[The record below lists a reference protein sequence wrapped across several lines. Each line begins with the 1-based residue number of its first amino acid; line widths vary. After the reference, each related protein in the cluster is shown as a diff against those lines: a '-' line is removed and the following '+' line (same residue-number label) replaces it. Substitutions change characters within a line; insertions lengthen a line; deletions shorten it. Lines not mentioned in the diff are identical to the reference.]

1 MIRRMKGLVKI
12 GWILLLLLAGWQ
24 VGVAQDDTANDDFAD
39 PWDPWEEGEYDIP
52 APIVHDTVYCLHS
65 PAVPLTELVEIYQDD
80 PNLVYELVWRT
91 ELGGEG
97 STEVPDVSD
106 ITSNPGKSTF
116 YVSQRIV
123 ELGYEGP
130 QQAIN
135 IEVFK
140 IVEPYVKETNI
151 ETCKGEAVFLTAL
164 KNEDGEYVRADD
176 EFVWYT
182 EFEQGGSST
191 PPIPDVSASGV
202 TSYYVHQKYTLLSG
216 VVCLG
221 DVSIKID
228 VTVHD
233 VETPPVGVVQ
243 FVVADGVS
251 IAGSQAEQF
260 PSIVGSGKY
269 EEEAGDYIYYYA
281 EGTDAITEP
290 DVSAYSTTKTAPI
303 YDADLLNGGT
313 VVLYYWVYRMSSSTG
328 CSSEPS
334 LITVNISDVMPP
346 KVKDYYVCQGE
357 AVPDLVAEI
366 QPLGNAPVSQ
376 YSLIWYGTEPTS
388 AGTPDDGSCKYTSG
402 QTSATAGVTTYYVAQ
417 KDNSTGAVSAAMPI
431 KVTIL
436 ANPITLVTP
445 PATVCEKEVDLATTW
460 SVTNVTDALTTGY
473 LNGATELASS
483 KVTESGTYTITNKYV
498 NDYSN
503 IGAISVTPQTAPG
516 YCVGTPVNV
525 TVTIDTLS
533 TPLIFGSLTACPGI
547 QEELTTFA
555 ISNVENISYSWDG
568 ANIATGD
575 KIMGGTTNSTRG
587 QTFTYTV
594 TAIAG
599 TCSKTSSP
607 HTLIVSDGPVLGLMS
622 ATETDNSLSQFMF
635 TDDNGGAER
644 VVYACGNE
652 LTLDVNYDNTNS
664 AAGTEFTWYDGS
676 TLIGTGASI
685 QIPTTTTPAS
695 KIYEVKYFNE
705 CAASAKVTVHFVPLG
720 IDPTLAV
727 TQMTLYEGELFNL
740 EFDHNSSPILQPKI
754 KWFKDGMDIVYE
766 SDNQFVIPN
775 ITSED
780 NGKYGFEISFMGCKK
795 SVTLCDLTVLPVE
808 QTNSLWTDIVT
819 SRPDSY
825 VETTGSDGK
834 TIITIEDEKALAW
847 LASVASGYNGATQSS
862 FENTEV
868 VLDADVDM
876 SAHVWSGIP
885 EFYGLFNGQQHS
897 IIGLRIND
905 NSPNGFSLVDTL
917 RKEGEIKDLRL
928 ENVSIDVN
936 AELGVASFVSWNF
949 GVLKNCS
956 TDGFVQ
962 AYYPAGGLV
971 GHNSGEILSCKN
983 SATVAAVGSVGGI
996 ANYNYN
1002 LIADCVNEG
1011 TLSSGNGCGGICNLL
1026 GNGEIRNSINK
1037 GSVSGKSTS
1046 GGVVALCTGSETAIL
1061 NSCNVANVTV
1071 PSGISSFALSGF
1083 EGDGVDCSILNCYSS
1098 ISQPLY
1104 SADDNYDG
1112 NVKAQYIY
1120 FPSSNATDKESKE
1133 DNIAS
1138 FSPADDS
1145 DGNDWT
1151 LSYEVFGTTDLVEA
1165 LNAWVAEQDDDIYS
1179 SWTVDEDMENRGYP
1193 ILTFSPLEDLPEEE
1207 PSNSLWT
1214 DIVTSRPDSY
1224 EETTGSDGK
1233 TIITIKDEKA
1243 LAWLASV
1250 ASGYNGATQS
1260 SFENTEVV
1268 LDADVDMSA
1277 YVWSCIPNFNGY
1289 FNGSKKSI
1297 NGLHIANNTPNGY
1310 AMIATLGET
1319 GEIRNLNLKKT
1330 ELKLTDVKGY
1340 IASLV
1345 KENKGFIQGCSN
1357 DGNLSVI
1364 SDNRGVYLGGL
1375 VSLNY
1380 GSIINCSNKGIV
1392 SFDCSTCINNIDYQ
1406 STAGVAAYP
1415 RKGSIISDCINFA
1428 TISGCSCTGGIAGL
1442 GSGVIRNSGNRG
1454 DIYGGGSY
1462 VGGVSGVFA
1471 GDGAMGNC
1479 YNTGNVKG
1487 SAAVGSLI
1495 GYQGSST
1502 VVNCYSASKRP
1513 ICGAKEGTTSL
1524 SYIYWNSDS
1533 LTANESKTNFL
1544 LSFKE
1549 AEYSQG
1555 YDWTL
1560 SSEVLGTTDLLT
1572 ALNNWV
1578 IQQDTSIYSGWKAAN
1593 VQINKGYPFL
1603 EFGYDPF
1610 NQYDTLTVDTLLNL
1624 CTKTQYGGKQYTI
1637 NDEGTVQPVVIGNKY
1652 YTNPTLHIKA
1662 PDFSNVKVH
1671 RPSLICASD
1680 TIKLYAEGAE
1690 SYCWR
1695 YGVDT
1700 LSVSDGVELVL
1711 NEDRRI
1717 QLVTEID
1724 GCYRT
1729 YNTDVKLNQ
1738 DSVLIEMG
1746 GWGDVIAIKN
1756 PNSLFSSYQWYR
1768 DGELLEDEM
1777 GQFYYEPEGLSPGLY
1792 SVDIF
1797 DTLGNLVP
1805 ICPLLIERESVKSSI
1820 QNLSIYPNPSLAM
1833 QPTYVDVGDNFL
1845 DGTVL
1850 VVSDEA
1856 GMEILRKNVYS
1867 RFSEIKL
1874 SSGYYVVSV
1883 YLSDK
1888 KILSDKILVK

>member
-1 MIRRMKGLVKI
+1 MIRLMKGLIKI

-52 APIVHDTVYCLHS
+52 APIVHSASICQGDAMNLDFVRIN
-65 PAVPLTELVEIYQDD
+65 PREGETEES
-80 PNLVYELVWRT
+80 YELIWFDS
-91 ELGGEG
+91 E
-97 STEVPDVSD
+97 VSD
-106 ITSNPGKSTF
+106 
-116 YVSQRIV
+116 V
-123 ELGYEGP
+123 E
-130 QQAIN
+130 QNISIIN
-135 IEVFK
+135 
-140 IVEPYVKETNI
+140 T
-151 ETCKGEAVFLTAL
+151 
-164 KNEDGEYVRADD
+164 D
-176 EFVWYT
+176 
-182 EFEQGGSST
+182 
-191 PPIPDVSASGV
+191 
-202 TSYYVHQKYTLLSG
+202 
-216 VVCLG
+216 
-221 DVSIKID
+221 
-228 VTVHD
+228 
-233 VETPPVGVVQ
+233 
-243 FVVADGVS
+243 
-251 IAGSQAEQF
+251 IAG
-260 PSIVGSGKY
+260 
-269 EEEAGDYIYYYA
+269 IYA
-281 EGTDAITEP
+281 F
-290 DVSAYSTTKTAPI
+290 
-303 YDADLLNGGT
+303 
-313 VVLYYWVYRMSSSTG
+313 
-328 CSSEPS
+328 
-334 LITVNISDVMPP
+334 
-346 KVKDYYVCQGE
+346 
-357 AVPDLVAEI
+357 
-366 QPLGNAPVSQ
+366 
-376 YSLIWYGTEPTS
+376 
-388 AGTPDDGSCKYTSG
+388 
-402 QTSATAGVTTYYVAQ
+402 YVAQ
-417 KDNSTGAVSAAMPI
+417 KHKESG
-431 KVTIL
+431 IL
-436 ANPITLVTP
+436 SDRVKFELNVIEKPRIEVLSPVR
-445 PATVCEKEVDLATTW
+445 VCEQEVDLA
-460 SVTNVTDALTTGY
+460 SVGKIENSVDIFEMQYLDGKGNTISNVVDA
-473 LNGATELASS
+473 
-483 KVTESGTYTITNKYV
+483 SGTYWIRCI
-498 NDYSN
+498 DYNACYSDDVEVEVIIDSLNSPEIHGPMSVCPYEGFELIAYAESN
-503 IGAISVTPQTAPG
+503 VSEIDYHWDGSFSGLGNLLYIGASGISGEIYEVRVQ
-516 YCVGTPVNV
+516 
-525 TVTIDTLS
+525 
-533 TPLIFGSLTACPGI
+533 
-547 QEELTTFA
+547 
-555 ISNVENISYSWDG
+555 
-568 ANIATGD
+568 
-575 KIMGGTTNSTRG
+575 
-587 QTFTYTV
+587 
-594 TAIAG
+594 AIAG
-599 TCSKTSSP
+599 TCSKYSQDPMTVFVEGG
-607 HTLIVSDGPVLGLMS
+607 IVDGSMTIETQNETIVL
-622 ATETDNSLSQFMF
+622 DN
-635 TDDNGGAER
+635 DNEER
-644 VVYACGNE
+644 VVQVSDDQVTLSVNYEKDNVEYEWYDYNTNAIIGNGE
-652 LTLDVNYDNTNS
+652 TLTINSEGLSERSLFVKYVNRCPIELDV
-664 AAGTEFTWYDGS
+664 
-676 TLIGTGASI
+676 
-685 QIPTTTTPAS
+685 
-695 KIYEVKYFNE
+695 KIYFNV
-705 CAASAKVTVHFVPLG
+705 SK
-720 IDPTLAV
+720 
-727 TQMTLYEGELFNL
+727 
-740 EFDHNSSPILQPKI
+740 
-754 KWFKDGMDIVYE
+754 
-766 SDNQFVIPN
+766 
-775 ITSED
+775 SEK
-780 NGKYGFEISFMGCKK
+780 N
-795 SVTLCDLTVLPVE
+795 
-808 QTNSLWTDIVT
+808 WTDIVT
-819 SRPDSY
+819 SHPDSY

-834 TIITIEDEKALAW
+834 TTITLKDEKALAW
-847 LASVASGYNGATQSS
+847 LASVAAGYNGATQSS

-868 VLDADVDM
+868 ILDTDVDM
-876 SAHVWSGIP
+876 SAHVWSGIK
-885 EFYGLFNGQQHS
+885 EFYGSLHGQGNS

-905 NSPNGFSLVDTL
+905 DSPNGFSLIDTL

-936 AELGVASFVSWNF
+936 AEVGVASFVSWNF

-956 TDGFVQ
+956 SDGFVQ

-1083 EGDGVDCSILNCYSS
+1083 EGNGVDCSILNCYSS

-1120 FPSSNATDKESKE
+1120 FPSSNTTDKESNE
-1133 DNIAS
+1133 DYIAS
-1138 FSPADDS
+1138 FSPAEDS

-1268 LDADVDMSA
+1268 LSASVNMSA

-1289 FNGSKKSI
+1289 FNGNKKSVT
-1297 NGLHIANNTPNGY
+1297 GLRIANNTPNGF
-1310 AMIATLGET
+1310 AMISTLGEK
-1319 GEIRNLNLKKT
+1319 GEIRNLNLKET
-1330 ELKLTDVKGY
+1330 ELKLTEVKGY

-1357 DGNLSVI
+1357 EGNLSVI
-1364 SDNRGVYLGGL
+1364 SDNRGVHLGGL

-1380 GSIINCSNKGIV
+1380 GSIINCSNRGIV

-1415 RKGSIISDCINFA
+1415 RQGSIISDCINFA

-1471 GDGAMGNC
+1471 GDGAMENC

-1513 ICGAKEGTTSL
+1513 IRGAKEGTTSL

-1533 LTANESKTNFL
+1533 LTANESKANFL

-1593 VQINKGYPFL
+1593 VQINKGYPIL

-1652 YTNPTLHIKA
+1652 YTNPTLHIKD
-1662 PDFSNVKVH
+1662 PDFSKVKVH

-1777 GQFYYEPEGLSPGLY
+1777 GQFYYEPQGLTPGLY
-1792 SVDIF
+1792 SVDII
-1797 DTLGNLVP
+1797 DTSGNLVP
-1805 ICPLLIERESVKSSI
+1805 ICPLLIVREEAKSSSQSISLYPNPVRAMQPFYVEVMAPDLDKAVMTVSDESGVEILRRESVAKL
-1820 QNLSIYPNPSLAM
+1820 N
-1833 QPTYVDVGDNFL
+1833 
-1845 DGTVL
+1845 
-1850 VVSDEA
+1850 E
-1856 GMEILRKNVYS
+1856 LR
-1867 RFSEIKL
+1867 L
-1874 SSGYYVVSV
+1874 PSGYYVVTV

-1888 KILSDKILVK
+1888 KIVSDKILIE

>member
-1 MIRRMKGLVKI
+1 MIRLMKGLIKI

-39 PWDPWEEGEYDIP
+39 PWDPWGEGEYDIP
-52 APIVHDTVYCLHS
+52 APIVHSASICQGDAMNLDFVRIN
-65 PAVPLTELVEIYQDD
+65 PREGETEES
-80 PNLVYELVWRT
+80 YELIWFDS
-91 ELGGEG
+91 E
-97 STEVPDVSD
+97 VSD
-106 ITSNPGKSTF
+106 
-116 YVSQRIV
+116 V
-123 ELGYEGP
+123 E
-130 QQAIN
+130 QNISIIN
-135 IEVFK
+135 
-140 IVEPYVKETNI
+140 T
-151 ETCKGEAVFLTAL
+151 
-164 KNEDGEYVRADD
+164 D
-176 EFVWYT
+176 
-182 EFEQGGSST
+182 
-191 PPIPDVSASGV
+191 
-202 TSYYVHQKYTLLSG
+202 
-216 VVCLG
+216 
-221 DVSIKID
+221 
-228 VTVHD
+228 
-233 VETPPVGVVQ
+233 
-243 FVVADGVS
+243 
-251 IAGSQAEQF
+251 IAG
-260 PSIVGSGKY
+260 
-269 EEEAGDYIYYYA
+269 IYA
-281 EGTDAITEP
+281 F
-290 DVSAYSTTKTAPI
+290 
-303 YDADLLNGGT
+303 
-313 VVLYYWVYRMSSSTG
+313 
-328 CSSEPS
+328 
-334 LITVNISDVMPP
+334 
-346 KVKDYYVCQGE
+346 
-357 AVPDLVAEI
+357 
-366 QPLGNAPVSQ
+366 
-376 YSLIWYGTEPTS
+376 
-388 AGTPDDGSCKYTSG
+388 
-402 QTSATAGVTTYYVAQ
+402 YVAQ
-417 KDNSTGAVSAAMPI
+417 KHKESG
-431 KVTIL
+431 IL
-436 ANPITLVTP
+436 SDRVKFELNVIEKPRIEVLSPVR
-445 PATVCEKEVDLATTW
+445 VCEQEVDLASIW
-460 SVTNVTDALTTGY
+460 RSENSVDIFEMQYLDGKGNTISNVVDA
-473 LNGATELASS
+473 
-483 KVTESGTYTITNKYV
+483 SGTYWIRCI
-498 NDYSN
+498 DYNACYSDDVEVEVIIDSLN
-503 IGAISVTPQTAPG
+503 SPEIHGPMSVCPYEG
-516 YCVGTPVNV
+516 FE
-525 TVTIDTLS
+525 
-533 TPLIFGSLTACPGI
+533 LIAYA
-547 QEELTTFA
+547 E
-555 ISNVENISYSWDG
+555 SNVSEIDYSWDG
-568 ANIATGD
+568 SFSGFGNPLYIGASGISGE
-575 KIMGGTTNSTRG
+575 IYEVRV
-587 QTFTYTV
+587 Q
-594 TAIAG
+594 AIAG
-599 TCSKTSSP
+599 TCSKYSQDP
-607 HTLIVSDGPVLGLMS
+607 MKVFVEGGIVDGSMTIETQNETIVL
-622 ATETDNSLSQFMF
+622 DN
-635 TDDNGGAER
+635 DNEER
-644 VVYACGNE
+644 VVQVSDDQVTLSVNYEKDNVEYEWYDYNTNAIIGNGE
-652 LTLDVNYDNTNS
+652 TLTINSEGLSERSLFVKYVNRCPIELDV
-664 AAGTEFTWYDGS
+664 
-676 TLIGTGASI
+676 
-685 QIPTTTTPAS
+685 
-695 KIYEVKYFNE
+695 KIYFNV
-705 CAASAKVTVHFVPLG
+705 SK
-720 IDPTLAV
+720 
-727 TQMTLYEGELFNL
+727 
-740 EFDHNSSPILQPKI
+740 
-754 KWFKDGMDIVYE
+754 
-766 SDNQFVIPN
+766 
-775 ITSED
+775 SE
-780 NGKYGFEISFMGCKK
+780 K
-795 SVTLCDLTVLPVE
+795 
-808 QTNSLWTDIVT
+808 LWTDIVT

-825 VETTGSDGK
+825 VETTSSDGK
-834 TIITIEDEKALAW
+834 TTITLKDEKALAW
-847 LASVASGYNGATQSS
+847 LASVAAGYNGATQSS

-868 VLDADVDM
+868 ILDTDVDM
-876 SAHVWSGIP
+876 SAHVWSGIK
-885 EFYGLFNGQQHS
+885 EFYGSLHGQGNS

-905 NSPNGFSLVDTL
+905 DTPNGFSLIDTL
-917 RKEGEIKDLRL
+917 RKEGEINDLRL

-956 TDGFVQ
+956 SDGFVQ

-1026 GNGEIRNSINK
+1026 EKGEIRNSINK

-1083 EGDGVDCSILNCYSS
+1083 EGNGVDCSILNCYSS

-1104 SADDNYDG
+1104 STDDNYDG

-1120 FPSSNATDKESKE
+1120 FPSSNTTDKESNE
-1133 DNIAS
+1133 DYIAS
-1138 FSPADDS
+1138 FSPAEGS

-1179 SWTVDEDMENRGYP
+1179 SWAVDEDMENGGYP
-1193 ILTFSPLEDLPEEE
+1193 ILTFKPWEELPEVE
-1207 PSNSLWT
+1207 SKDSLWT
-1214 DIVTSRPDSY
+1214 DVVTSRPDSY
-1224 EETTGSDGK
+1224 VETTDADGK
-1233 TIITIKDEKA
+1233 TIITLKDEEA

-1250 ASGYNGATQS
+1250 AAGYNGATQS

-1268 LDADVDMSA
+1268 LSASVNMSA

-1289 FNGSKKSI
+1289 FNGNKKSVT
-1297 NGLHIANNTPNGY
+1297 GLRIANNTPNGF
-1310 AMIATLGET
+1310 AMISTLGEK
-1319 GEIRNLNLKKT
+1319 GEIRNLNLKET
-1330 ELKLTDVKGY
+1330 ELKLTEVKGY

-1357 DGNLSVI
+1357 EGNLSVI
-1364 SDNRGVYLGGL
+1364 SDNRGVHLGGL

-1380 GSIINCSNKGIV
+1380 GSIINCSNRGIV

-1471 GDGAMGNC
+1471 GDGAMENC

-1502 VVNCYSASKRP
+1502 VANCYSASKRP
-1513 ICGAKEGTTSL
+1513 IRGAKEGTTSL

-1593 VQINKGYPFL
+1593 VQINKGYPIL

-1652 YTNPTLHIKA
+1652 YTNPTLHIKD
-1662 PDFSNVKVH
+1662 PDFSKVKVH

-1777 GQFYYEPEGLSPGLY
+1777 GQFYYEPQGLTPGLY
-1792 SVDIF
+1792 SVDII
-1797 DTLGNLVP
+1797 DTSGNLVP
-1805 ICPLLIERESVKSSI
+1805 ICPLLIVREEAKSSS
-1820 QNLSIYPNPSLAM
+1820 QSISLYPNPVRAM
-1833 QPTYVDVGDNFL
+1833 QPFYVEVMAL
-1845 DGTVL
+1845 DLDRAVMT
-1850 VVSDEA
+1850 VSDES
-1856 GMEILRKNVYS
+1856 GVEILRREPVA
-1867 RFSEIKL
+1867 KL
-1874 SSGYYVVSV
+1874 NELRLPSGYYVVTV

-1888 KILSDKILVK
+1888 KIVSDKILIE

>member
-1 MIRRMKGLVKI
+1 MIRLMKGLIKI
-12 GWILLLLLAGWQ
+12 GWILLLLFAGWQ

-39 PWDPWEEGEYDIP
+39 PWDPWGEGEYDIP
-52 APIVHDTVYCLHS
+52 APIVH
-65 PAVPLTELVEIYQDD
+65 
-80 PNLVYELVWRT
+80 
-91 ELGGEG
+91 
-97 STEVPDVSD
+97 
-106 ITSNPGKSTF
+106 
-116 YVSQRIV
+116 
-123 ELGYEGP
+123 
-130 QQAIN
+130 
-135 IEVFK
+135 
-140 IVEPYVKETNI
+140 
-151 ETCKGEAVFLTAL
+151 
-164 KNEDGEYVRADD
+164 
-176 EFVWYT
+176 
-182 EFEQGGSST
+182 
-191 PPIPDVSASGV
+191 SAS
-202 TSYYVHQKYTLLSG
+202 
-216 VVCLG
+216 
-221 DVSIKID
+221 
-228 VTVHD
+228 
-233 VETPPVGVVQ
+233 
-243 FVVADGVS
+243 
-251 IAGSQAEQF
+251 
-260 PSIVGSGKY
+260 
-269 EEEAGDYIYYYA
+269 
-281 EGTDAITEP
+281 
-290 DVSAYSTTKTAPI
+290 
-303 YDADLLNGGT
+303 
-313 VVLYYWVYRMSSSTG
+313 
-328 CSSEPS
+328 
-334 LITVNISDVMPP
+334 
-346 KVKDYYVCQGE
+346 VCQG
-357 AVPDLVAEI
+357 AEMNLDFVRI
-366 QPLGNAPVSQ
+366 NPREGETEES
-376 YSLIWYGTEPTS
+376 YELIWFDSEVSDVEQNISIINTDI
-388 AGTPDDGSCKYTSG
+388 AGIY
-402 QTSATAGVTTYYVAQ
+402 AFYVAQ
-417 KDNSTGAVSAAMPI
+417 KHKESG
-431 KVTIL
+431 IL
-436 ANPITLVTP
+436 SDRVKFELNVIEKPRIEVLSPVR
-445 PATVCEKEVDLATTW
+445 VCEQEVDLASIW
-460 SVTNVTDALTTGY
+460 RSENSVDIFEMQYLDGKGNTISNVVDA
-473 LNGATELASS
+473 
-483 KVTESGTYTITNKYV
+483 SGTYWIRCI
-498 NDYSN
+498 DYNACYSDDVEVEVIIDSLN
-503 IGAISVTPQTAPG
+503 SPEIHGPMSVCPYEG
-516 YCVGTPVNV
+516 FE
-525 TVTIDTLS
+525 
-533 TPLIFGSLTACPGI
+533 LIAYA
-547 QEELTTFA
+547 E
-555 ISNVENISYSWDG
+555 SNVSEIDYSWDG
-568 ANIATGD
+568 SFSGFGNPLYIGASGISGE
-575 KIMGGTTNSTRG
+575 IYEVRV
-587 QTFTYTV
+587 Q
-594 TAIAG
+594 AIAG
-599 TCSKTSSP
+599 TCSKYSQDP
-607 HTLIVSDGPVLGLMS
+607 MKVFVEGGIVDGSMTIETQNETIVL
-622 ATETDNSLSQFMF
+622 DN
-635 TDDNGGAER
+635 DNEER
-644 VVYACGNE
+644 VVQVSDDQVTLSVNYEKDNVEYEWYDYNTNAIIGNGE
-652 LTLDVNYDNTNS
+652 TLTINSEGLSERSLFVKYVNRCPIELDV
-664 AAGTEFTWYDGS
+664 
-676 TLIGTGASI
+676 
-685 QIPTTTTPAS
+685 
-695 KIYEVKYFNE
+695 KIYFNV
-705 CAASAKVTVHFVPLG
+705 SK
-720 IDPTLAV
+720 
-727 TQMTLYEGELFNL
+727 
-740 EFDHNSSPILQPKI
+740 
-754 KWFKDGMDIVYE
+754 
-766 SDNQFVIPN
+766 
-775 ITSED
+775 SE
-780 NGKYGFEISFMGCKK
+780 K
-795 SVTLCDLTVLPVE
+795 
-808 QTNSLWTDIVT
+808 LWTDIVT

-834 TIITIEDEKALAW
+834 TTITLKDEKALAW
-847 LASVASGYNGATQSS
+847 LASVAAGYNGATQSS

-868 VLDADVDM
+868 VLDANVDM
-876 SAHVWSGIP
+876 SAHVWSGIK
-885 EFYGLFNGQQHS
+885 EFYGSLHGQGNS

-905 NSPNGFSLVDTL
+905 DTPNGFSLIDTL

-928 ENVSIDVN
+928 EDVSIDVN
-936 AELGVASFVSWNF
+936 AEVGVASFVSWNF

-956 TDGFVQ
+956 SDGFVQ

-1083 EGDGVDCSILNCYSS
+1083 EGNGVDCSILNCYSS

-1104 SADDNYDG
+1104 STDDNYDG

-1120 FPSSNATDKESKE
+1120 FPSSNTTDKESNE
-1133 DNIAS
+1133 DYIAS
-1138 FSPADDS
+1138 FSSAEGS

-1250 ASGYNGATQS
+1250 AGGYNGATQS

-1268 LDADVDMSA
+1268 LSASVNMSA

-1289 FNGSKKSI
+1289 FNGNKKSVT
-1297 NGLHIANNTPNGY
+1297 GLRIANNTPNGF
-1310 AMIATLGET
+1310 AMISTLGEK
-1319 GEIRNLNLKKT
+1319 GEIRNLNLKET
-1330 ELKLTDVKGY
+1330 ELKLTEVKGY

-1357 DGNLSVI
+1357 EGNLSVI
-1364 SDNRGVYLGGL
+1364 SDNRGVHLGGL

-1380 GSIINCSNKGIV
+1380 GSIINCSNRGLV

-1415 RKGSIISDCINFA
+1415 LKGSIISDCINFA

-1471 GDGAMGNC
+1471 GDGAMENC

-1495 GYQGSST
+1495 GYQGASS

-1513 ICGAKEGTTSL
+1513 IRGAKEGTTSL

-1593 VQINKGYPFL
+1593 VQINKGYPIL

-1652 YTNPTLHIKA
+1652 YTNPTLHIKD
-1662 PDFSNVKVH
+1662 PDFSKVKVH

-1695 YGVDT
+1695 YGIDT

-1777 GQFYYEPEGLSPGLY
+1777 GQFYYEPQGLTPGLY
-1792 SVDIF
+1792 SVDII
-1797 DTLGNLVP
+1797 DTSGNLVP
-1805 ICPLLIERESVKSSI
+1805 ICPLLIVREEAKSSSQSISLYPNPVRAMQPFYVEVMAPDLDKAVMTVSDESGVEILRRESVAKL
-1820 QNLSIYPNPSLAM
+1820 N
-1833 QPTYVDVGDNFL
+1833 
-1845 DGTVL
+1845 
-1850 VVSDEA
+1850 E
-1856 GMEILRKNVYS
+1856 LR
-1867 RFSEIKL
+1867 L
-1874 SSGYYVVSV
+1874 PSGYYVVTV

-1888 KILSDKILVK
+1888 KIVSDKILIE

>member
-1 MIRRMKGLVKI
+1 MIRLMKGLIKI

-39 PWDPWEEGEYDIP
+39 PWDPWEEGETS
-52 APIVHDTVYCLHS
+52 DT
-65 PAVPLTELVEIYQDD
+65 
-80 PNLVYELVWRT
+80 
-91 ELGGEG
+91 
-97 STEVPDVSD
+97 
-106 ITSNPGKSTF
+106 
-116 YVSQRIV
+116 
-123 ELGYEGP
+123 
-130 QQAIN
+130 
-135 IEVFK
+135 
-140 IVEPYVKETNI
+140 
-151 ETCKGEAVFLTAL
+151 
-164 KNEDGEYVRADD
+164 
-176 EFVWYT
+176 
-182 EFEQGGSST
+182 
-191 PPIPDVSASGV
+191 
-202 TSYYVHQKYTLLSG
+202 
-216 VVCLG
+216 
-221 DVSIKID
+221 
-228 VTVHD
+228 
-233 VETPPVGVVQ
+233 
-243 FVVADGVS
+243 
-251 IAGSQAEQF
+251 
-260 PSIVGSGKY
+260 
-269 EEEAGDYIYYYA
+269 
-281 EGTDAITEP
+281 
-290 DVSAYSTTKTAPI
+290 
-303 YDADLLNGGT
+303 
-313 VVLYYWVYRMSSSTG
+313 
-328 CSSEPS
+328 
-334 LITVNISDVMPP
+334 
-346 KVKDYYVCQGE
+346 
-357 AVPDLVAEI
+357 
-366 QPLGNAPVSQ
+366 
-376 YSLIWYGTEPTS
+376 
-388 AGTPDDGSCKYTSG
+388 
-402 QTSATAGVTTYYVAQ
+402 
-417 KDNSTGAVSAAMPI
+417 
-431 KVTIL
+431 
-436 ANPITLVTP
+436 
-445 PATVCEKEVDLATTW
+445 
-460 SVTNVTDALTTGY
+460 
-473 LNGATELASS
+473 
-483 KVTESGTYTITNKYV
+483 
-498 NDYSN
+498 
-503 IGAISVTPQTAPG
+503 
-516 YCVGTPVNV
+516 
-525 TVTIDTLS
+525 
-533 TPLIFGSLTACPGI
+533 
-547 QEELTTFA
+547 
-555 ISNVENISYSWDG
+555 
-568 ANIATGD
+568 
-575 KIMGGTTNSTRG
+575 
-587 QTFTYTV
+587 
-594 TAIAG
+594 
-599 TCSKTSSP
+599 
-607 HTLIVSDGPVLGLMS
+607 
-622 ATETDNSLSQFMF
+622 
-635 TDDNGGAER
+635 
-644 VVYACGNE
+644 
-652 LTLDVNYDNTNS
+652 
-664 AAGTEFTWYDGS
+664 
-676 TLIGTGASI
+676 
-685 QIPTTTTPAS
+685 
-695 KIYEVKYFNE
+695 
-705 CAASAKVTVHFVPLG
+705 
-720 IDPTLAV
+720 
-727 TQMTLYEGELFNL
+727 
-740 EFDHNSSPILQPKI
+740 
-754 KWFKDGMDIVYE
+754 
-766 SDNQFVIPN
+766 
-775 ITSED
+775 
-780 NGKYGFEISFMGCKK
+780 
-795 SVTLCDLTVLPVE
+795 
-808 QTNSLWTDIVT
+808 LWTDVVT

-825 VETTGSDGK
+825 VETSGADGK
-834 TIITIEDEKALAW
+834 TIITLKDEKALAW
-847 LASVASGYNGATQSS
+847 LASVAAGYNGATQSS

-868 VLDADVDM
+868 ILDTDVDM

-885 EFYGLFNGQQHS
+885 EFYGSFNGLQHS

-1104 SADDNYDG
+1104 STDDNYDG
-1112 NVKAQYIY
+1112 NLKAQFIY

-1138 FSPADDS
+1138 FSPAEGS

-1260 SFENTEVV
+1260 SFENTEVI
-1268 LDADVDMSA
+1268 LSASVDMGA

-1289 FNGSKKSI
+1289 FNGNKKSI
-1297 NGLHIANNTPNGY
+1297 TGLRIANNTPNGF
-1310 AMIATLGET
+1310 AMIATLGEK
-1319 GEIRNLNLKKT
+1319 GEIRNLNLKET
-1330 ELKLTDVKGY
+1330 ELKLTEVKGY

-1357 DGNLSVI
+1357 EGNLSVI
-1364 SDNRGVYLGGL
+1364 SDNRGVHLGGL

-1380 GSIINCSNKGIV
+1380 GSIINCSNRGIV

-1471 GDGAMGNC
+1471 GDGAMENC

-1495 GYQGSST
+1495 GYQGASS

-1513 ICGAKEGTTSL
+1513 IRGAKEGTTSL

-1555 YDWTL
+1555 FDWTL

-1593 VQINKGYPFL
+1593 VQINKGYPIL

-1624 CTKTQYGGKQYTI
+1624 CTKTQYGGKQYTK

-1652 YTNPTLHIKA
+1652 YTNPTLHIKD

>member
-1 MIRRMKGLVKI
+1 MIRLMKGLIKI

-52 APIVHDTVYCLHS
+52 APIVYSASICQGDAMNLDFVRIN
-65 PAVPLTELVEIYQDD
+65 PREGETEES
-80 PNLVYELVWRT
+80 YELIWFDS
-91 ELGGEG
+91 E
-97 STEVPDVSD
+97 VSD
-106 ITSNPGKSTF
+106 
-116 YVSQRIV
+116 V
-123 ELGYEGP
+123 E
-130 QQAIN
+130 QNISIIN
-135 IEVFK
+135 
-140 IVEPYVKETNI
+140 T
-151 ETCKGEAVFLTAL
+151 
-164 KNEDGEYVRADD
+164 D
-176 EFVWYT
+176 
-182 EFEQGGSST
+182 
-191 PPIPDVSASGV
+191 
-202 TSYYVHQKYTLLSG
+202 
-216 VVCLG
+216 
-221 DVSIKID
+221 
-228 VTVHD
+228 
-233 VETPPVGVVQ
+233 
-243 FVVADGVS
+243 
-251 IAGSQAEQF
+251 IAG
-260 PSIVGSGKY
+260 
-269 EEEAGDYIYYYA
+269 IYA
-281 EGTDAITEP
+281 F
-290 DVSAYSTTKTAPI
+290 
-303 YDADLLNGGT
+303 
-313 VVLYYWVYRMSSSTG
+313 
-328 CSSEPS
+328 
-334 LITVNISDVMPP
+334 
-346 KVKDYYVCQGE
+346 
-357 AVPDLVAEI
+357 
-366 QPLGNAPVSQ
+366 
-376 YSLIWYGTEPTS
+376 
-388 AGTPDDGSCKYTSG
+388 
-402 QTSATAGVTTYYVAQ
+402 YVAQ
-417 KDNSTGAVSAAMPI
+417 KHKESG
-431 KVTIL
+431 IL
-436 ANPITLVTP
+436 SDRVKFELNVIEKPRIEVLSPVR
-445 PATVCEKEVDLATTW
+445 VCEQEVDLASIW
-460 SVTNVTDALTTGY
+460 RSENSVDIFEMQYLDGKGNTISNVVDA
-473 LNGATELASS
+473 
-483 KVTESGTYTITNKYV
+483 SGTYWIRCI
-498 NDYSN
+498 DYNACYSDDVEVEVIIDSLN
-503 IGAISVTPQTAPG
+503 SPEIHGPMSVCPYEG
-516 YCVGTPVNV
+516 FE
-525 TVTIDTLS
+525 
-533 TPLIFGSLTACPGI
+533 LIAYA
-547 QEELTTFA
+547 E
-555 ISNVENISYSWDG
+555 SNVSEIDYHWDG
-568 ANIATGD
+568 SFSGFGNPLYIEASGISGE
-575 KIMGGTTNSTRG
+575 IYEVRV
-587 QTFTYTV
+587 Q
-594 TAIAG
+594 AIAG
-599 TCSKTSSP
+599 TCSKYSQDPMTVFVEGG
-607 HTLIVSDGPVLGLMS
+607 IVNGSMTIETQNETIVL
-622 ATETDNSLSQFMF
+622 DN
-635 TDDNGGAER
+635 DNEER
-644 VVYACGNE
+644 VVQVSDDQVTLSVNYEKDNVEYEWYDYNTNAIIGNGE
-652 LTLDVNYDNTNS
+652 TLTINSEGLSERSLFVKYVNRCPIELDV
-664 AAGTEFTWYDGS
+664 
-676 TLIGTGASI
+676 
-685 QIPTTTTPAS
+685 
-695 KIYEVKYFNE
+695 KIYFNV
-705 CAASAKVTVHFVPLG
+705 SK
-720 IDPTLAV
+720 
-727 TQMTLYEGELFNL
+727 
-740 EFDHNSSPILQPKI
+740 
-754 KWFKDGMDIVYE
+754 
-766 SDNQFVIPN
+766 
-775 ITSED
+775 SE
-780 NGKYGFEISFMGCKK
+780 K
-795 SVTLCDLTVLPVE
+795 
-808 QTNSLWTDIVT
+808 LWTDIVT

-834 TIITIEDEKALAW
+834 TTITLKDEKALAW
-847 LASVASGYNGATQSS
+847 LASVAAGYNGATQSS

-868 VLDADVDM
+868 VLDANVDM

-885 EFYGLFNGQQHS
+885 EFYGSFNGQQHS

-1037 GSVSGKSTS
+1037 GSLSGKSTS

-1138 FSPADDS
+1138 FSPAEDS

-1250 ASGYNGATQS
+1250 AAGYNGATQS

-1268 LDADVDMSA
+1268 LSASVNMSA

-1289 FNGSKKSI
+1289 FNGNKKSI
-1297 NGLHIANNTPNGY
+1297 TGLRIAKNTPNGF
-1310 AMIATLGET
+1310 AFIKNLQSS
-1319 GEIRNLNLKKT
+1319 GEIRNLNFKESDLNLT
-1330 ELKLTDVKGY
+1330 EVKSTTA
-1340 IASLV
+1340 IALV
-1345 KENKGFIQGCSN
+1345 VENNYGLIQSCSN
-1357 DGNLSVI
+1357 SGNLYASTSYLSVRLAGI
-1364 SDNRGVYLGGL
+1364 VA
-1375 VSLNY
+1375 VNY
-1380 GSIINCSNKGIV
+1380 GTILNCSNKGTV
-1392 SFDCSTCINNIDYQ
+1392 VLDYSECTPTYVDYQ
-1406 STAGVAAYP
+1406 ATAGIVAWL
-1415 RKGSIISDCINFA
+1415 KDNSVVSDCTNLA
-1428 TISGCSCTGGIAGL
+1428 TITGCSCTGGIAGA
-1442 GSGVIRNSGNRG
+1442 GGGEIRNCGNRG
-1454 DIYGGGSY
+1454 DIFGGGSY
-1462 VGGVSGVFA
+1462 CA
-1471 GDGAMGNC
+1471 GIIASMGNLGEIINS
-1479 YNTGNVKG
+1479 YNVGTIRGNEGVASLVGYRTGG
-1487 SAAVGSLI
+1487 SKI
-1495 GYQGSST
+1495 F
-1502 VVNCYSASKRP
+1502 NCYSASTIPLFHMRESDAEMK
-1513 ICGAKEGTTSL
+1513 
-1524 SYIYWNSDS
+1524 YVYWNADS
-1533 LTANESKTNFL
+1533 INLTQYPEWNL
-1544 LSFKE
+1544 VSFKE

-1555 YDWTL
+1555 FDWTL

-1578 IQQDTSIYSGWKAAN
+1578 IQQDTSIYSGWVAAN
-1593 VQINKGYPFL
+1593 VQINKGYPIL
-1603 EFGYDPF
+1603 EFGYDPL
-1610 NQYDTLTVDTLLNL
+1610 NQYDTLRVDTLLIL
-1624 CTKTQYGGKQYTI
+1624 CTKTQYGGKQYTK

-1662 PDFSNVKVH
+1662 PDFSKVKVH

-1777 GQFYYEPEGLSPGLY
+1777 GQFYYEPQGLSPGLY
-1792 SVDIF
+1792 SVDII
-1797 DTLGNLVP
+1797 DTSGNLVP
-1805 ICPLLIERESVKSSI
+1805 ICPLLIVREETKSSSPT
-1820 QNLSIYPNPSLAM
+1820 LSLYPNPVRAM
-1833 QPTYVDVGDNFL
+1833 QPFYVEVMASDL
-1845 DGTVL
+1845 DKAVMT
-1850 VVSDEA
+1850 VSDES
-1856 GMEILRKNVYS
+1856 GVEILRREPVA
-1867 RFSEIKL
+1867 KL
-1874 SSGYYVVSV
+1874 NELRLPSGYYVVTV

-1888 KILSDKILVK
+1888 KIVSDKILIE

>member
-1 MIRRMKGLVKI
+1 MIRLMKGLIKI

-52 APIVHDTVYCLHS
+52 APIVH
-65 PAVPLTELVEIYQDD
+65 
-80 PNLVYELVWRT
+80 
-91 ELGGEG
+91 
-97 STEVPDVSD
+97 
-106 ITSNPGKSTF
+106 
-116 YVSQRIV
+116 
-123 ELGYEGP
+123 
-130 QQAIN
+130 
-135 IEVFK
+135 
-140 IVEPYVKETNI
+140 
-151 ETCKGEAVFLTAL
+151 
-164 KNEDGEYVRADD
+164 
-176 EFVWYT
+176 
-182 EFEQGGSST
+182 
-191 PPIPDVSASGV
+191 SAS
-202 TSYYVHQKYTLLSG
+202 
-216 VVCLG
+216 
-221 DVSIKID
+221 
-228 VTVHD
+228 
-233 VETPPVGVVQ
+233 
-243 FVVADGVS
+243 
-251 IAGSQAEQF
+251 
-260 PSIVGSGKY
+260 
-269 EEEAGDYIYYYA
+269 
-281 EGTDAITEP
+281 
-290 DVSAYSTTKTAPI
+290 
-303 YDADLLNGGT
+303 
-313 VVLYYWVYRMSSSTG
+313 
-328 CSSEPS
+328 
-334 LITVNISDVMPP
+334 
-346 KVKDYYVCQGE
+346 VCQGAE
-357 AVPDLVAEI
+357 MDLDFVRINPRE
-366 QPLGNAPVSQ
+366 GETEES
-376 YSLIWYGTEPTS
+376 YELIWFDSEVSDVEQNISIINTDI
-388 AGTPDDGSCKYTSG
+388 AGIY
-402 QTSATAGVTTYYVAQ
+402 AFYVAQ
-417 KDNSTGAVSAAMPI
+417 KHKESG
-431 KVTIL
+431 IL
-436 ANPITLVTP
+436 SDRVKFELNVIEKPRIEVLSPVR
-445 PATVCEKEVDLATTW
+445 VCEQEVDLA
-460 SVTNVTDALTTGY
+460 SVGKIENSVDIFEMQYLDGKGNTISNVVDA
-473 LNGATELASS
+473 
-483 KVTESGTYTITNKYV
+483 SGTYWIRCI
-498 NDYSN
+498 DYNACYSDDVEVEVIIDSLN
-503 IGAISVTPQTAPG
+503 SPEIHGPMSVCPYEG
-516 YCVGTPVNV
+516 FE
-525 TVTIDTLS
+525 
-533 TPLIFGSLTACPGI
+533 LIAYA
-547 QEELTTFA
+547 E
-555 ISNVENISYSWDG
+555 SNVSEIDYSWDG
-568 ANIATGD
+568 SFSGFGNPLYIEASGISGE
-575 KIMGGTTNSTRG
+575 IYEVRV
-587 QTFTYTV
+587 Q
-594 TAIAG
+594 AIAG
-599 TCSKTSSP
+599 TCSKYSQDPMTVFVEGG
-607 HTLIVSDGPVLGLMS
+607 IVDGSMTIETQNETIVL
-622 ATETDNSLSQFMF
+622 DN
-635 TDDNGGAER
+635 DNEER
-644 VVYACGNE
+644 VVQVSDDQVTLSVNYEKDNVEYEWYDYNTNAIIGNGE
-652 LTLDVNYDNTNS
+652 TLTINSEGLSERSLFVKYVNRCPIELDV
-664 AAGTEFTWYDGS
+664 
-676 TLIGTGASI
+676 
-685 QIPTTTTPAS
+685 
-695 KIYEVKYFNE
+695 KIYFNV
-705 CAASAKVTVHFVPLG
+705 SK
-720 IDPTLAV
+720 
-727 TQMTLYEGELFNL
+727 
-740 EFDHNSSPILQPKI
+740 
-754 KWFKDGMDIVYE
+754 
-766 SDNQFVIPN
+766 
-775 ITSED
+775 SE
-780 NGKYGFEISFMGCKK
+780 KH
-795 SVTLCDLTVLPVE
+795 
-808 QTNSLWTDIVT
+808 WTDIVT

-834 TIITIEDEKALAW
+834 TTITLKDEKALAW
-847 LASVASGYNGATQSS
+847 LASVAAGYNGATQSS

-876 SAHVWSGIP
+876 SAHVWSGIK
-885 EFYGLFNGQQHS
+885 EFYGSLHGQGNS

-905 NSPNGFSLVDTL
+905 DTPNGFSLIDTL

-928 ENVSIDVN
+928 EDVSIDVN
-936 AELGVASFVSWNF
+936 AEVGVASFVSWNF

-956 TDGFVQ
+956 SDGFVQ

-1083 EGDGVDCSILNCYSS
+1083 EGNGVDCSILNCYSS

-1104 SADDNYDG
+1104 STDDNYDG

-1120 FPSSNATDKESKE
+1120 FPSSNTTDKESNE
-1133 DNIAS
+1133 DYIAS
-1138 FSPADDS
+1138 FSPAEGS

-1179 SWTVDEDMENRGYP
+1179 SWAVDEDMENGGYP
-1193 ILTFSPLEDLPEEE
+1193 ILTFKPWEELPEVEQK
-1207 PSNSLWT
+1207 NSLWT
-1214 DIVTSRPDSY
+1214 DVVTFRPDSY
-1224 EETTGSDGK
+1224 VETTDADGK
-1233 TIITIKDEKA
+1233 TIITLKDEEA

-1250 ASGYNGATQS
+1250 AAGYNGATQS

-1268 LDADVDMSA
+1268 LSASVNMSA

-1289 FNGSKKSI
+1289 FNGNKKSVT
-1297 NGLHIANNTPNGY
+1297 GLRIANNTPNGF
-1310 AMIATLGET
+1310 AMISTLGEK
-1319 GEIRNLNLKKT
+1319 GEIRNLNLKET
-1330 ELKLTDVKGY
+1330 ELKLTEVKGY

-1357 DGNLSVI
+1357 EGNLSVI
-1364 SDNRGVYLGGL
+1364 SDNRGVHLGGL

-1380 GSIINCSNKGIV
+1380 GSIINCSNRGIV

-1415 RKGSIISDCINFA
+1415 RQGSIISDCINFA

-1471 GDGAMGNC
+1471 GDGAMENC

-1513 ICGAKEGTTSL
+1513 IRGAKEGTTSL

-1533 LTANESKTNFL
+1533 LTANESKANFL

-1593 VQINKGYPFL
+1593 VQINKGYPIL

-1652 YTNPTLHIKA
+1652 YTNPTLHIKD
-1662 PDFSNVKVH
+1662 PDFSKVKVH

-1777 GQFYYEPEGLSPGLY
+1777 GQFYYEPQGLTPGLY
-1792 SVDIF
+1792 SVDII
-1797 DTLGNLVP
+1797 DTSGNLVP
-1805 ICPLLIERESVKSSI
+1805 ICPLLIVREEAKSSS
-1820 QNLSIYPNPSLAM
+1820 QSISLYPNPVRAM
-1833 QPTYVDVGDNFL
+1833 QPFYVEVMAL
-1845 DGTVL
+1845 DLDRAVMT
-1850 VVSDEA
+1850 VSDES
-1856 GMEILRKNVYS
+1856 GVEILRREPVA
-1867 RFSEIKL
+1867 KL
-1874 SSGYYVVSV
+1874 NELRLPSGYYVVTV

-1888 KILSDKILVK
+1888 KIVSDKILIE

>member
-1 MIRRMKGLVKI
+1 MIRLMKGLIKI

-52 APIVHDTVYCLHS
+52 APIVHSASICQGDAMNLDFVRIN
-65 PAVPLTELVEIYQDD
+65 PREGETEES
-80 PNLVYELVWRT
+80 YELIWFDS
-91 ELGGEG
+91 E
-97 STEVPDVSD
+97 VSD
-106 ITSNPGKSTF
+106 
-116 YVSQRIV
+116 V
-123 ELGYEGP
+123 E
-130 QQAIN
+130 QNISIIN
-135 IEVFK
+135 
-140 IVEPYVKETNI
+140 T
-151 ETCKGEAVFLTAL
+151 
-164 KNEDGEYVRADD
+164 D
-176 EFVWYT
+176 
-182 EFEQGGSST
+182 
-191 PPIPDVSASGV
+191 
-202 TSYYVHQKYTLLSG
+202 
-216 VVCLG
+216 
-221 DVSIKID
+221 
-228 VTVHD
+228 
-233 VETPPVGVVQ
+233 
-243 FVVADGVS
+243 
-251 IAGSQAEQF
+251 IAG
-260 PSIVGSGKY
+260 
-269 EEEAGDYIYYYA
+269 IYA
-281 EGTDAITEP
+281 F
-290 DVSAYSTTKTAPI
+290 
-303 YDADLLNGGT
+303 
-313 VVLYYWVYRMSSSTG
+313 
-328 CSSEPS
+328 
-334 LITVNISDVMPP
+334 
-346 KVKDYYVCQGE
+346 
-357 AVPDLVAEI
+357 
-366 QPLGNAPVSQ
+366 
-376 YSLIWYGTEPTS
+376 
-388 AGTPDDGSCKYTSG
+388 
-402 QTSATAGVTTYYVAQ
+402 YVAQ
-417 KDNSTGAVSAAMPI
+417 KHKESG
-431 KVTIL
+431 IL
-436 ANPITLVTP
+436 SDRVKFELNVIEKPRIEVLSPVR
-445 PATVCEKEVDLATTW
+445 VCEQEVDLA
-460 SVTNVTDALTTGY
+460 SVGKIEN
-473 LNGATELASS
+473 
-483 KVTESGTYTITNKYV
+483 
-498 NDYSN
+498 
-503 IGAISVTPQTAPG
+503 SV
-516 YCVGTPVNV
+516 
-525 TVTIDTLS
+525 D
-533 TPLIFGSLTACPGI
+533 IFEMQYFDGKGN
-547 QEELTTFA
+547 A
-555 ISNVENISYSWDG
+555 ISNVVDASGTYWIRCIDYNACYSDDVEVEVIIDSLNSPEIHGPMSVCPYEGFELIAYAESNVSEIDYHWDG
-568 ANIATGD
+568 SLSGFGNPLYIEASGISGE
-575 KIMGGTTNSTRG
+575 IYEVRV
-587 QTFTYTV
+587 Q
-594 TAIAG
+594 AIAG
-599 TCSKTSSP
+599 TCSKYSQDPMTVFVEGG
-607 HTLIVSDGPVLGLMS
+607 IVDGSMTIETQNETIVL
-622 ATETDNSLSQFMF
+622 DN
-635 TDDNGGAER
+635 DNEER
-644 VVYACGNE
+644 VVQVSDDQVTLSVNYEKDNVEYEWYDYNTNAIIGNGE
-652 LTLDVNYDNTNS
+652 TLTINSEGLSERSLFVKYVNRCPIELDV
-664 AAGTEFTWYDGS
+664 
-676 TLIGTGASI
+676 
-685 QIPTTTTPAS
+685 
-695 KIYEVKYFNE
+695 KIYFNV
-705 CAASAKVTVHFVPLG
+705 SK
-720 IDPTLAV
+720 
-727 TQMTLYEGELFNL
+727 
-740 EFDHNSSPILQPKI
+740 
-754 KWFKDGMDIVYE
+754 
-766 SDNQFVIPN
+766 
-775 ITSED
+775 SE
-780 NGKYGFEISFMGCKK
+780 K
-795 SVTLCDLTVLPVE
+795 
-808 QTNSLWTDIVT
+808 LWTDIVT

-825 VETTGSDGK
+825 VETTGADGK
-834 TIITIEDEKALAW
+834 TIITLKDEKALAW
-847 LASVASGYNGATQSS
+847 LASVAAGYNGATQSS

-868 VLDADVDM
+868 ILDTDVDM

-1002 LIADCVNEG
+1002 LVADCVNEG

-1037 GSVSGKSTS
+1037 GSLSGKSTS

-1104 SADDNYDG
+1104 STDDNYDG
-1112 NVKAQYIY
+1112 NLKAQFIY

-1138 FSPADDS
+1138 FSPAEGS

-1260 SFENTEVV
+1260 SFENTEVILSASV
-1268 LDADVDMSA
+1268 NMSA

-1289 FNGSKKSI
+1289 FNGNKKSI
-1297 NGLHIANNTPNGY
+1297 TGLRIANNTPNGF
-1310 AMIATLGET
+1310 AFIKNLQSS
-1319 GEIRNLNLKKT
+1319 GEIRNLNFKESDLN
-1330 ELKLTDVKGY
+1330 LTGVKSSTA
-1340 IASLV
+1340 IALV
-1345 KENKGFIQGCSN
+1345 VENNYGLIQSCSN
-1357 DGNLSVI
+1357 SGNLYASTSYLSVRLAGI
-1364 SDNRGVYLGGL
+1364 VA
-1375 VSLNY
+1375 VNY
-1380 GSIINCSNKGIV
+1380 GTILNCSNKGTV
-1392 SFDCSTCINNIDYQ
+1392 VLDYSECTPTYVDYQ
-1406 STAGVAAYP
+1406 ATAGIVAWL
-1415 RKGSIISDCINFA
+1415 KDNSVVSDCTNLA
-1428 TISGCSCTGGIAGL
+1428 TITGCSCTGGIVGAG
-1442 GSGVIRNSGNRG
+1442 GGEIRNCGNRG
-1454 DIYGGGSY
+1454 DVFGGGSY
-1462 VGGVSGVFA
+1462 CA
-1471 GDGAMGNC
+1471 GIIASMGNLGEIINS
-1479 YNTGNVKG
+1479 YNVGTIRGNEGVASLVGYRTGG
-1487 SAAVGSLI
+1487 SKI
-1495 GYQGSST
+1495 F
-1502 VVNCYSASKRP
+1502 NCYSASTIPLFHMRESDAEMK
-1513 ICGAKEGTTSL
+1513 
-1524 SYIYWNSDS
+1524 YVYWNADS
-1533 LTANESKTNFL
+1533 INLTLYPEWNL
-1544 LSFKE
+1544 VSFKE

-1555 YDWTL
+1555 FDWTL

-1578 IQQDTSIYSGWKAAN
+1578 IQQDTSIYSGWVAAN
-1593 VQINKGYPFL
+1593 VQINKGYPIL

-1610 NQYDTLTVDTLLNL
+1610 NQYDTLRVDTLLNL
-1624 CTKTQYGGKQYTI
+1624 CTKTQYGGKQYTK

-1652 YTNPTLHIKA
+1652 YTNPTLHIKD

-1724 GCYRT
+1724 GCYRI

-1777 GQFYYEPEGLSPGLY
+1777 GQFYYEPQGLTPGLY
-1792 SVDIF
+1792 SVDII
-1797 DTLGNLVP
+1797 DTSGNLVP
-1805 ICPLLIERESVKSSI
+1805 ICPLLIVREEAKSSSPT
-1820 QNLSIYPNPSLAM
+1820 LSLYPNPVRAM
-1833 QPTYVDVGDNFL
+1833 QPFYVEVMAPDFDKAVMA
-1845 DGTVL
+1845 
-1850 VVSDEA
+1850 VSDES
-1856 GMEILRKNVYS
+1856 GMEILRREPVT
-1867 RFSEIKL
+1867 KL
-1874 SSGYYVVSV
+1874 NELRLPSGYYVVTV

-1888 KILSDKILVK
+1888 KIVSDKILIE

>member
-1 MIRRMKGLVKI
+1 MIRLMKGLIKI

-52 APIVHDTVYCLHS
+52 APIVHSASICQGDAMNLDFVRIN
-65 PAVPLTELVEIYQDD
+65 PREGETEES
-80 PNLVYELVWRT
+80 YELIWFDS
-91 ELGGEG
+91 E
-97 STEVPDVSD
+97 VSD
-106 ITSNPGKSTF
+106 
-116 YVSQRIV
+116 V
-123 ELGYEGP
+123 E
-130 QQAIN
+130 QNISIIN
-135 IEVFK
+135 
-140 IVEPYVKETNI
+140 T
-151 ETCKGEAVFLTAL
+151 
-164 KNEDGEYVRADD
+164 D
-176 EFVWYT
+176 
-182 EFEQGGSST
+182 
-191 PPIPDVSASGV
+191 
-202 TSYYVHQKYTLLSG
+202 
-216 VVCLG
+216 
-221 DVSIKID
+221 
-228 VTVHD
+228 
-233 VETPPVGVVQ
+233 
-243 FVVADGVS
+243 
-251 IAGSQAEQF
+251 IAG
-260 PSIVGSGKY
+260 
-269 EEEAGDYIYYYA
+269 IYA
-281 EGTDAITEP
+281 F
-290 DVSAYSTTKTAPI
+290 
-303 YDADLLNGGT
+303 
-313 VVLYYWVYRMSSSTG
+313 
-328 CSSEPS
+328 
-334 LITVNISDVMPP
+334 
-346 KVKDYYVCQGE
+346 
-357 AVPDLVAEI
+357 
-366 QPLGNAPVSQ
+366 
-376 YSLIWYGTEPTS
+376 
-388 AGTPDDGSCKYTSG
+388 
-402 QTSATAGVTTYYVAQ
+402 YVAQ
-417 KDNSTGAVSAAMPI
+417 KHKESG
-431 KVTIL
+431 IL
-436 ANPITLVTP
+436 SDRVKFELNVIEKPRIEVLSPVR
-445 PATVCEKEVDLATTW
+445 VCEQEVDLASIW
-460 SVTNVTDALTTGY
+460 RSENSVDIFEMQYLDGKGNTISNVVDA
-473 LNGATELASS
+473 
-483 KVTESGTYTITNKYV
+483 SGTYWIRCI
-498 NDYSN
+498 DYNACYSDDVEVEVIIDSLN
-503 IGAISVTPQTAPG
+503 SPEIHGPMSVCPYEG
-516 YCVGTPVNV
+516 FE
-525 TVTIDTLS
+525 
-533 TPLIFGSLTACPGI
+533 LIAYA
-547 QEELTTFA
+547 E
-555 ISNVENISYSWDG
+555 SNVSEIDYHWDG
-568 ANIATGD
+568 SFSGLGNPLYIEASGISGE
-575 KIMGGTTNSTRG
+575 IYEVRV
-587 QTFTYTV
+587 Q
-594 TAIAG
+594 AIAG
-599 TCSKTSSP
+599 TCSKYSQDPMTVFVEGG
-607 HTLIVSDGPVLGLMS
+607 IVDGSMTIETQNETIVL
-622 ATETDNSLSQFMF
+622 DN
-635 TDDNGGAER
+635 DNEER
-644 VVYACGNE
+644 VVQVSDDQVTLSVNYEKDNVEYEWYDYNTNAIIGNGE
-652 LTLDVNYDNTNS
+652 TLTINSEGLSERSLFVKYVNRCPIELDV
-664 AAGTEFTWYDGS
+664 
-676 TLIGTGASI
+676 
-685 QIPTTTTPAS
+685 
-695 KIYEVKYFNE
+695 KIYFNV
-705 CAASAKVTVHFVPLG
+705 SK
-720 IDPTLAV
+720 
-727 TQMTLYEGELFNL
+727 
-740 EFDHNSSPILQPKI
+740 
-754 KWFKDGMDIVYE
+754 
-766 SDNQFVIPN
+766 
-775 ITSED
+775 SEK
-780 NGKYGFEISFMGCKK
+780 N
-795 SVTLCDLTVLPVE
+795 
-808 QTNSLWTDIVT
+808 WTDIVT

-834 TIITIEDEKALAW
+834 TTITLKDEKALAW
-847 LASVASGYNGATQSS
+847 LASVAAGYNGATQSS

-868 VLDADVDM
+868 ILDTDVDM
-876 SAHVWSGIP
+876 SAHVWSGIK
-885 EFYGLFNGQQHS
+885 EFYGSLHGQGNS

-905 NSPNGFSLVDTL
+905 DSPNGFSLIDTL

-936 AELGVASFVSWNF
+936 AEVGVASFVSWNF

-956 TDGFVQ
+956 SDGFVQ

-1083 EGDGVDCSILNCYSS
+1083 EGNGVDCSILNCYSS

-1120 FPSSNATDKESKE
+1120 FPSSNTTDKESNE
-1133 DNIAS
+1133 DYIAS
-1138 FSPADDS
+1138 FSPAEDS

-1268 LDADVDMSA
+1268 LSASVNMSA

-1289 FNGSKKSI
+1289 FNGNKKSVT
-1297 NGLHIANNTPNGY
+1297 GLRIANNTPNGF
-1310 AMIATLGET
+1310 AMISTLGEK
-1319 GEIRNLNLKKT
+1319 GEIRNLNLKET
-1330 ELKLTDVKGY
+1330 ELKLTEVKGY

-1357 DGNLSVI
+1357 EGNLSVI
-1364 SDNRGVYLGGL
+1364 SDNRGVHLGGL

-1380 GSIINCSNKGIV
+1380 GSIINCSNRGIV

-1415 RKGSIISDCINFA
+1415 RQGSIISDCINFA

-1471 GDGAMGNC
+1471 GDGAMENC

-1513 ICGAKEGTTSL
+1513 IRGAKEGTTSL

-1533 LTANESKTNFL
+1533 LTANESKANFL

-1593 VQINKGYPFL
+1593 VQINKGYPIL

-1652 YTNPTLHIKA
+1652 YTNPTLHIKD
-1662 PDFSNVKVH
+1662 PDFSKVKVH

-1777 GQFYYEPEGLSPGLY
+1777 GQFYYEPQGLTPGLY
-1792 SVDIF
+1792 SVDII
-1797 DTLGNLVP
+1797 DTSGNLVP
-1805 ICPLLIERESVKSSI
+1805 ICPLLIVREEAKSSSQSISLYPNPVRAMQPFYVEVMAPDLDKAVMTVSDESGVEILRRESVAKL
-1820 QNLSIYPNPSLAM
+1820 N
-1833 QPTYVDVGDNFL
+1833 
-1845 DGTVL
+1845 
-1850 VVSDEA
+1850 E
-1856 GMEILRKNVYS
+1856 LR
-1867 RFSEIKL
+1867 L
-1874 SSGYYVVSV
+1874 PSGYYVVTV

-1888 KILSDKILVK
+1888 KIVSDKILIE

>member
-1 MIRRMKGLVKI
+1 MIRLMKGLIKI

-52 APIVHDTVYCLHS
+52 APIVHSASICQGDAMNLDFVRIN
-65 PAVPLTELVEIYQDD
+65 PREGETEES
-80 PNLVYELVWRT
+80 YELIWFDS
-91 ELGGEG
+91 E
-97 STEVPDVSD
+97 VSD
-106 ITSNPGKSTF
+106 
-116 YVSQRIV
+116 V
-123 ELGYEGP
+123 E
-130 QQAIN
+130 QNISIIN
-135 IEVFK
+135 
-140 IVEPYVKETNI
+140 T
-151 ETCKGEAVFLTAL
+151 
-164 KNEDGEYVRADD
+164 D
-176 EFVWYT
+176 
-182 EFEQGGSST
+182 
-191 PPIPDVSASGV
+191 
-202 TSYYVHQKYTLLSG
+202 
-216 VVCLG
+216 
-221 DVSIKID
+221 
-228 VTVHD
+228 
-233 VETPPVGVVQ
+233 
-243 FVVADGVS
+243 
-251 IAGSQAEQF
+251 IAG
-260 PSIVGSGKY
+260 
-269 EEEAGDYIYYYA
+269 IYA
-281 EGTDAITEP
+281 F
-290 DVSAYSTTKTAPI
+290 
-303 YDADLLNGGT
+303 
-313 VVLYYWVYRMSSSTG
+313 
-328 CSSEPS
+328 
-334 LITVNISDVMPP
+334 
-346 KVKDYYVCQGE
+346 
-357 AVPDLVAEI
+357 
-366 QPLGNAPVSQ
+366 
-376 YSLIWYGTEPTS
+376 
-388 AGTPDDGSCKYTSG
+388 
-402 QTSATAGVTTYYVAQ
+402 YVAQ
-417 KDNSTGAVSAAMPI
+417 KHKESG
-431 KVTIL
+431 IL
-436 ANPITLVTP
+436 SDRVKFELNVIEKPRIEVLSPVR
-445 PATVCEKEVDLATTW
+445 VCEQEVDLA
-460 SVTNVTDALTTGY
+460 SVGKIENSVDIFEMQYLDGKGNTISNVVDA
-473 LNGATELASS
+473 
-483 KVTESGTYTITNKYV
+483 SGTYWIRCI
-498 NDYSN
+498 DYNACYSDDVEVEVIIDSLNSPEIHGPMSVCPYEGFELIAYAESN
-503 IGAISVTPQTAPG
+503 VSEIDYHWDGSFSGLGNLLYIGASGISGEIYEVRVQ
-516 YCVGTPVNV
+516 
-525 TVTIDTLS
+525 
-533 TPLIFGSLTACPGI
+533 
-547 QEELTTFA
+547 
-555 ISNVENISYSWDG
+555 
-568 ANIATGD
+568 
-575 KIMGGTTNSTRG
+575 
-587 QTFTYTV
+587 
-594 TAIAG
+594 AIAG
-599 TCSKTSSP
+599 TCSKYSQDPMTVFVEGG
-607 HTLIVSDGPVLGLMS
+607 IVDGSMTIETQNETIVL
-622 ATETDNSLSQFMF
+622 DN
-635 TDDNGGAER
+635 DNEER
-644 VVYACGNE
+644 VVQVSDDQVTLSVNYEKDNVEYEWYDYNTNAIIGNGE
-652 LTLDVNYDNTNS
+652 TLTINSEGLSERSLFVKYVNRCPIELDV
-664 AAGTEFTWYDGS
+664 
-676 TLIGTGASI
+676 
-685 QIPTTTTPAS
+685 
-695 KIYEVKYFNE
+695 KIYFNV
-705 CAASAKVTVHFVPLG
+705 SK
-720 IDPTLAV
+720 
-727 TQMTLYEGELFNL
+727 
-740 EFDHNSSPILQPKI
+740 
-754 KWFKDGMDIVYE
+754 
-766 SDNQFVIPN
+766 
-775 ITSED
+775 SEK
-780 NGKYGFEISFMGCKK
+780 N
-795 SVTLCDLTVLPVE
+795 
-808 QTNSLWTDIVT
+808 WTDIVT

-834 TIITIEDEKALAW
+834 TTITLKDEKALAW
-847 LASVASGYNGATQSS
+847 LASVAAGYNGATQSS

-868 VLDADVDM
+868 ILDTDVDM
-876 SAHVWSGIP
+876 SAHVWSGIK
-885 EFYGLFNGQQHS
+885 EFYGSLHGQGNS

-905 NSPNGFSLVDTL
+905 DSPNGFSLIDTL

-936 AELGVASFVSWNF
+936 AEVGVASFVSWNF

-956 TDGFVQ
+956 SDGFVQ

-1083 EGDGVDCSILNCYSS
+1083 EGNGVDCSILNCYSS

-1120 FPSSNATDKESKE
+1120 FPSSNTTDKESNE
-1133 DNIAS
+1133 DYIAS
-1138 FSPADDS
+1138 FSPAEDS

-1268 LDADVDMSA
+1268 LSASVNMSA

-1289 FNGSKKSI
+1289 FNGNKKSVT
-1297 NGLHIANNTPNGY
+1297 GLRIANNTPNGF
-1310 AMIATLGET
+1310 AMISTLGEK
-1319 GEIRNLNLKKT
+1319 GEIRNLNLKET
-1330 ELKLTDVKGY
+1330 ELKLTEVKGY

-1357 DGNLSVI
+1357 EGNLSVI
-1364 SDNRGVYLGGL
+1364 SDNRGVHLGGL

-1380 GSIINCSNKGIV
+1380 GSIINCSNRGIV

-1471 GDGAMGNC
+1471 GDGAMENC

-1502 VVNCYSASKRP
+1502 VINCYSASKRP
-1513 ICGAKEGTTSL
+1513 IRGAKEGTTSL

-1593 VQINKGYPFL
+1593 VQINKGYPIL

-1652 YTNPTLHIKA
+1652 YTNPTLHIKD
-1662 PDFSNVKVH
+1662 PDFSKVKVH

-1777 GQFYYEPEGLSPGLY
+1777 GQFYYEPQGLTPGLY
-1792 SVDIF
+1792 SVDII
-1797 DTLGNLVP
+1797 DTSGNLVP
-1805 ICPLLIERESVKSSI
+1805 ICPLLIVREEAKSSS
-1820 QNLSIYPNPSLAM
+1820 QSISLYPNPVRAM
-1833 QPTYVDVGDNFL
+1833 QPFYVEVMAPDL
-1845 DGTVL
+1845 DKAVMT
-1850 VVSDEA
+1850 VSDES
-1856 GMEILRKNVYS
+1856 GVEILRREPVA
-1867 RFSEIKL
+1867 KL
-1874 SSGYYVVSV
+1874 NELRLPSGYYVVTV

-1888 KILSDKILVK
+1888 KIVSDKILIE

>member
-1 MIRRMKGLVKI
+1 MIRLMKGLIKI

-52 APIVHDTVYCLHS
+52 APIVHSASICQGDAMNLDFVRIN
-65 PAVPLTELVEIYQDD
+65 PREGETEES
-80 PNLVYELVWRT
+80 YELIWFDS
-91 ELGGEG
+91 E
-97 STEVPDVSD
+97 VSD
-106 ITSNPGKSTF
+106 
-116 YVSQRIV
+116 V
-123 ELGYEGP
+123 E
-130 QQAIN
+130 QNISIIN
-135 IEVFK
+135 
-140 IVEPYVKETNI
+140 T
-151 ETCKGEAVFLTAL
+151 
-164 KNEDGEYVRADD
+164 D
-176 EFVWYT
+176 
-182 EFEQGGSST
+182 
-191 PPIPDVSASGV
+191 
-202 TSYYVHQKYTLLSG
+202 
-216 VVCLG
+216 
-221 DVSIKID
+221 
-228 VTVHD
+228 
-233 VETPPVGVVQ
+233 
-243 FVVADGVS
+243 
-251 IAGSQAEQF
+251 IAG
-260 PSIVGSGKY
+260 
-269 EEEAGDYIYYYA
+269 IYA
-281 EGTDAITEP
+281 F
-290 DVSAYSTTKTAPI
+290 
-303 YDADLLNGGT
+303 
-313 VVLYYWVYRMSSSTG
+313 
-328 CSSEPS
+328 
-334 LITVNISDVMPP
+334 
-346 KVKDYYVCQGE
+346 
-357 AVPDLVAEI
+357 
-366 QPLGNAPVSQ
+366 
-376 YSLIWYGTEPTS
+376 
-388 AGTPDDGSCKYTSG
+388 
-402 QTSATAGVTTYYVAQ
+402 YVAQ
-417 KDNSTGAVSAAMPI
+417 KHKESG
-431 KVTIL
+431 IL
-436 ANPITLVTP
+436 SDRVKFELNVIEKPRIEVLSPVR
-445 PATVCEKEVDLATTW
+445 VCEQEVDLA
-460 SVTNVTDALTTGY
+460 SVGKIEN
-473 LNGATELASS
+473 
-483 KVTESGTYTITNKYV
+483 
-498 NDYSN
+498 
-503 IGAISVTPQTAPG
+503 SV
-516 YCVGTPVNV
+516 
-525 TVTIDTLS
+525 D
-533 TPLIFGSLTACPGI
+533 IFEMQYFDGKGN
-547 QEELTTFA
+547 A
-555 ISNVENISYSWDG
+555 ISNVVDASGTYWIRCIDYNACYSDDVEVEVIIDSLNSPEIHGPMSVCPYEGFELIAYAESNVSEIDYHWDG
-568 ANIATGD
+568 SLSGFGNPLYIEASGISGE
-575 KIMGGTTNSTRG
+575 IYEVRV
-587 QTFTYTV
+587 Q
-594 TAIAG
+594 AIAG
-599 TCSKTSSP
+599 TCSKYSQDPMTVFVEGG
-607 HTLIVSDGPVLGLMS
+607 IVDGSMTIETQNETIVL
-622 ATETDNSLSQFMF
+622 DN
-635 TDDNGGAER
+635 DNEER
-644 VVYACGNE
+644 VVQVSDDQVTLSVNYEKDNVEYEWYDYNTNAIIGNGE
-652 LTLDVNYDNTNS
+652 TLTINSEGLSERSLFVKYVNRCPIELDV
-664 AAGTEFTWYDGS
+664 
-676 TLIGTGASI
+676 
-685 QIPTTTTPAS
+685 
-695 KIYEVKYFNE
+695 KIYFNV
-705 CAASAKVTVHFVPLG
+705 SK
-720 IDPTLAV
+720 
-727 TQMTLYEGELFNL
+727 
-740 EFDHNSSPILQPKI
+740 
-754 KWFKDGMDIVYE
+754 
-766 SDNQFVIPN
+766 
-775 ITSED
+775 SE
-780 NGKYGFEISFMGCKK
+780 K
-795 SVTLCDLTVLPVE
+795 
-808 QTNSLWTDIVT
+808 LWTDIVT

-825 VETTGSDGK
+825 VETTGADGK
-834 TIITIEDEKALAW
+834 TIITLKDEKALAW
-847 LASVASGYNGATQSS
+847 LASVAAGYNGATQSS

-868 VLDADVDM
+868 ILDTDVDM

-1011 TLSSGNGCGGICNLL
+1011 TLSSGNGCGGICNLF

-1104 SADDNYDG
+1104 STDDNYDG
-1112 NVKAQYIY
+1112 NLKAQFIY

-1138 FSPADDS
+1138 FSPAEGS

-1260 SFENTEVV
+1260 SFENTEVILSASV
-1268 LDADVDMSA
+1268 NMSA

-1289 FNGSKKSI
+1289 FNGNKKSI
-1297 NGLHIANNTPNGY
+1297 TGLRIANNTPNGF
-1310 AMIATLGET
+1310 AMIATLGEK
-1319 GEIRNLNLKKT
+1319 GEIRNLNLKET
-1330 ELKLTDVKGY
+1330 ELKLTEVKGY

-1357 DGNLSVI
+1357 EGNLSVI
-1364 SDNRGVYLGGL
+1364 SDNRGVHLGGL

-1380 GSIINCSNKGIV
+1380 GSIINCSNRGIV

-1471 GDGAMGNC
+1471 GDGAMENC

-1495 GYQGSST
+1495 GYQGASS

-1513 ICGAKEGTTSL
+1513 IRGAKEGTTSL

-1555 YDWTL
+1555 FDWTL

-1578 IQQDTSIYSGWKAAN
+1578 IQQDTSIYSGWVAAN
-1593 VQINKGYPFL
+1593 VQINKGYPIL

-1610 NQYDTLTVDTLLNL
+1610 NQYDTLRVDTLLNL
-1624 CTKTQYGGKQYTI
+1624 CTKTQYGGKQYTK

-1652 YTNPTLHIKA
+1652 YTNPTLHIKD

-1777 GQFYYEPEGLSPGLY
+1777 GQFYYEPQGLTPGLY
-1792 SVDIF
+1792 SVDII
-1797 DTLGNLVP
+1797 DTSGNLVP
-1805 ICPLLIERESVKSSI
+1805 ICPLLIVREEAKSSSPT
-1820 QNLSIYPNPSLAM
+1820 LSLYPNPVRAM
-1833 QPTYVDVGDNFL
+1833 QPFYVEVMAPDFDKAVM
-1845 DGTVL
+1845 T
-1850 VVSDEA
+1850 VSDES
-1856 GMEILRKNVYS
+1856 GMEILRREPVT
-1867 RFSEIKL
+1867 KL
-1874 SSGYYVVSV
+1874 NELRLPSGYYVVTV

-1888 KILSDKILVK
+1888 KIVSDKILIE

>member
-1 MIRRMKGLVKI
+1 MIRLMKGLIKI

-52 APIVHDTVYCLHS
+52 APIVHSASICQGDAMNLDFVRIN
-65 PAVPLTELVEIYQDD
+65 PREGETEES
-80 PNLVYELVWRT
+80 YELIWFDS
-91 ELGGEG
+91 E
-97 STEVPDVSD
+97 VSD
-106 ITSNPGKSTF
+106 
-116 YVSQRIV
+116 V
-123 ELGYEGP
+123 E
-130 QQAIN
+130 QNISIIN
-135 IEVFK
+135 
-140 IVEPYVKETNI
+140 T
-151 ETCKGEAVFLTAL
+151 
-164 KNEDGEYVRADD
+164 D
-176 EFVWYT
+176 
-182 EFEQGGSST
+182 
-191 PPIPDVSASGV
+191 
-202 TSYYVHQKYTLLSG
+202 
-216 VVCLG
+216 
-221 DVSIKID
+221 
-228 VTVHD
+228 
-233 VETPPVGVVQ
+233 
-243 FVVADGVS
+243 
-251 IAGSQAEQF
+251 IAG
-260 PSIVGSGKY
+260 
-269 EEEAGDYIYYYA
+269 IYA
-281 EGTDAITEP
+281 F
-290 DVSAYSTTKTAPI
+290 
-303 YDADLLNGGT
+303 
-313 VVLYYWVYRMSSSTG
+313 
-328 CSSEPS
+328 
-334 LITVNISDVMPP
+334 
-346 KVKDYYVCQGE
+346 
-357 AVPDLVAEI
+357 
-366 QPLGNAPVSQ
+366 
-376 YSLIWYGTEPTS
+376 
-388 AGTPDDGSCKYTSG
+388 
-402 QTSATAGVTTYYVAQ
+402 YVAQ
-417 KDNSTGAVSAAMPI
+417 KHKESG
-431 KVTIL
+431 IL
-436 ANPITLVTP
+436 SDRVKFELNVIEKPRIEVLSPVR
-445 PATVCEKEVDLATTW
+445 VCEQEVDLA
-460 SVTNVTDALTTGY
+460 SVGKIENSVDIFEMQYLDGKGNTISNVVDA
-473 LNGATELASS
+473 
-483 KVTESGTYTITNKYV
+483 SGTYWIRCI
-498 NDYSN
+498 DYNACYSDDVEVEVIIDSLN
-503 IGAISVTPQTAPG
+503 SPEIHGPMSVCPYEG
-516 YCVGTPVNV
+516 FE
-525 TVTIDTLS
+525 
-533 TPLIFGSLTACPGI
+533 LIAYA
-547 QEELTTFA
+547 E
-555 ISNVENISYSWDG
+555 SNVSEIDYHWDG
-568 ANIATGD
+568 SFSGFGNPLYIRASGISGE
-575 KIMGGTTNSTRG
+575 IYEVRV
-587 QTFTYTV
+587 Q
-594 TAIAG
+594 AIAG
-599 TCSKTSSP
+599 TCSKYSQDP
-607 HTLIVSDGPVLGLMS
+607 MKVFVEGGIVDGSMTIETQNETIVL
-622 ATETDNSLSQFMF
+622 DN
-635 TDDNGGAER
+635 DNEER
-644 VVYACGNE
+644 VVQVSDDQVTLSVNYEKDNVEYEWYDYNTNAIIGNGE
-652 LTLDVNYDNTNS
+652 TLTINSEGLSERSLFVKYVNRCPIELDV
-664 AAGTEFTWYDGS
+664 
-676 TLIGTGASI
+676 
-685 QIPTTTTPAS
+685 
-695 KIYEVKYFNE
+695 KIYFNV
-705 CAASAKVTVHFVPLG
+705 SK
-720 IDPTLAV
+720 
-727 TQMTLYEGELFNL
+727 
-740 EFDHNSSPILQPKI
+740 
-754 KWFKDGMDIVYE
+754 
-766 SDNQFVIPN
+766 
-775 ITSED
+775 SE
-780 NGKYGFEISFMGCKK
+780 K
-795 SVTLCDLTVLPVE
+795 
-808 QTNSLWTDIVT
+808 LWTDIVT

-834 TIITIEDEKALAW
+834 TIITLKDEKALAW
-847 LASVASGYNGATQSS
+847 LASVAGGYNGATQSS

-876 SAHVWSGIP
+876 SAHVWSGIK
-885 EFYGLFNGQQHS
+885 EFYGSLHGQGNS

-905 NSPNGFSLVDTL
+905 DSPNGFSLIDTL

-928 ENVSIDVN
+928 EDVSIDVN
-936 AELGVASFVSWNF
+936 AEVGVASFVSWNF

-956 TDGFVQ
+956 SDGFVQ

-1061 NSCNVANVTV
+1061 NSCNVANVSV

-1083 EGDGVDCSILNCYSS
+1083 EGNGVDCSILNCYSS

-1104 SADDNYDG
+1104 STDDNYDG

-1120 FPSSNATDKESKE
+1120 FPSSNTTDKESNE
-1133 DNIAS
+1133 DYIAS
-1138 FSPADDS
+1138 FSPAEGS

-1179 SWTVDEDMENRGYP
+1179 SWAVDEDMENGGYP
-1193 ILTFSPLEDLPEEE
+1193 ILTFKPWEELPEVEQK
-1207 PSNSLWT
+1207 NSLWT
-1214 DIVTSRPDSY
+1214 DVVTSRPDSY
-1224 EETTGSDGK
+1224 VETTDADGK
-1233 TIITIKDEKA
+1233 TIITLKDEEA

-1250 ASGYNGATQS
+1250 AAGYNGATQS

-1268 LDADVDMSA
+1268 LSTSVNMSA

-1289 FNGSKKSI
+1289 FNGNKKSVT
-1297 NGLHIANNTPNGY
+1297 GLRIANNTPNGF
-1310 AMIATLGET
+1310 AMIATLGEK
-1319 GEIRNLNLKKT
+1319 GEIRNLNLKET
-1330 ELKLTDVKGY
+1330 ELKLTEVKGY

-1357 DGNLSVI
+1357 EGNLSVI
-1364 SDNRGVYLGGL
+1364 SDNRGVHLGGL

-1380 GSIINCSNKGIV
+1380 GSVINCSNRGIV

-1471 GDGAMGNC
+1471 GDGAMENC

-1495 GYQGSST
+1495 GYQGASS

-1513 ICGAKEGTTSL
+1513 IRGAKEGTTSL

-1544 LSFKE
+1544 ISFKE

-1593 VQINKGYPFL
+1593 VQINKGYPIL

-1652 YTNPTLHIKA
+1652 YTNPTLHIKD
-1662 PDFSNVKVH
+1662 PDFSKVKVH

-1756 PNSLFSSYQWYR
+1756 TNSLFSSYQWYR
-1768 DGELLEDEM
+1768 NGELLEDEM
-1777 GQFYYEPEGLSPGLY
+1777 GQFYYEPQGLTPGLY
-1792 SVDIF
+1792 SVDII
-1797 DTLGNLVP
+1797 DTSGNLVP
-1805 ICPLLIERESVKSSI
+1805 ICPLLIVRKEAKSSSQSISLYPNPVRAMQPFYVEVMAPDLDKAVMTVSDESGVEILRRESVAKL
-1820 QNLSIYPNPSLAM
+1820 N
-1833 QPTYVDVGDNFL
+1833 
-1845 DGTVL
+1845 
-1850 VVSDEA
+1850 E
-1856 GMEILRKNVYS
+1856 LR
-1867 RFSEIKL
+1867 L
-1874 SSGYYVVSV
+1874 PSGYYVVTV

-1888 KILSDKILVK
+1888 KIVSDKILIE

>member
-1 MIRRMKGLVKI
+1 MKGLVKI

-52 APIVHDTVYCLHS
+52 APIVH
-65 PAVPLTELVEIYQDD
+65 
-80 PNLVYELVWRT
+80 
-91 ELGGEG
+91 
-97 STEVPDVSD
+97 
-106 ITSNPGKSTF
+106 
-116 YVSQRIV
+116 
-123 ELGYEGP
+123 
-130 QQAIN
+130 
-135 IEVFK
+135 
-140 IVEPYVKETNI
+140 
-151 ETCKGEAVFLTAL
+151 
-164 KNEDGEYVRADD
+164 
-176 EFVWYT
+176 
-182 EFEQGGSST
+182 
-191 PPIPDVSASGV
+191 SAS
-202 TSYYVHQKYTLLSG
+202 
-216 VVCLG
+216 
-221 DVSIKID
+221 
-228 VTVHD
+228 
-233 VETPPVGVVQ
+233 
-243 FVVADGVS
+243 
-251 IAGSQAEQF
+251 
-260 PSIVGSGKY
+260 
-269 EEEAGDYIYYYA
+269 
-281 EGTDAITEP
+281 
-290 DVSAYSTTKTAPI
+290 
-303 YDADLLNGGT
+303 
-313 VVLYYWVYRMSSSTG
+313 
-328 CSSEPS
+328 
-334 LITVNISDVMPP
+334 
-346 KVKDYYVCQGE
+346 VCQGAE
-357 AVPDLVAEI
+357 MDLDFVRINPCE
-366 QPLGNAPVSQ
+366 GETEES
-376 YSLIWYGTEPTS
+376 YELIWFDSEVSDVEQNISIINTDI
-388 AGTPDDGSCKYTSG
+388 AGIY
-402 QTSATAGVTTYYVAQ
+402 AFYVAQ
-417 KDNSTGAVSAAMPI
+417 KHKESG
-431 KVTIL
+431 IL
-436 ANPITLVTP
+436 SDRVKFELNVIEKPRIEVLSPVR
-445 PATVCEKEVDLATTW
+445 VCEQEVDLASIW
-460 SVTNVTDALTTGY
+460 RSENSVDIFEMQYLDGKGNTISNVVDA
-473 LNGATELASS
+473 
-483 KVTESGTYTITNKYV
+483 SGTYWIRCI
-498 NDYSN
+498 DYNACYSDDVEVEVIIDSLN
-503 IGAISVTPQTAPG
+503 SPEIHGPMSVCPYEG
-516 YCVGTPVNV
+516 FE
-525 TVTIDTLS
+525 
-533 TPLIFGSLTACPGI
+533 LIAYA
-547 QEELTTFA
+547 E
-555 ISNVENISYSWDG
+555 SNVSEIDYHWDG
-568 ANIATGD
+568 SFSGFGNPLYIVASGISGE
-575 KIMGGTTNSTRG
+575 IYEVRV
-587 QTFTYTV
+587 Q
-594 TAIAG
+594 AIAG
-599 TCSKTSSP
+599 TCSKYNQDPMTVFVEGG
-607 HTLIVSDGPVLGLMS
+607 IVDGSMTIETQNETIVL
-622 ATETDNSLSQFMF
+622 DN
-635 TDDNGGAER
+635 DKEER
-644 VVYACGNE
+644 VVQVSDDQVTLSVNYEKDNVEYEWYDYNTNAIIGNGE
-652 LTLDVNYDNTNS
+652 TLTINSEGLSERSLFVKYVNRCPIELDV
-664 AAGTEFTWYDGS
+664 
-676 TLIGTGASI
+676 
-685 QIPTTTTPAS
+685 
-695 KIYEVKYFNE
+695 KIYFNV
-705 CAASAKVTVHFVPLG
+705 SK
-720 IDPTLAV
+720 
-727 TQMTLYEGELFNL
+727 
-740 EFDHNSSPILQPKI
+740 
-754 KWFKDGMDIVYE
+754 
-766 SDNQFVIPN
+766 
-775 ITSED
+775 SE
-780 NGKYGFEISFMGCKK
+780 K
-795 SVTLCDLTVLPVE
+795 
-808 QTNSLWTDIVT
+808 LWTDIVT

-834 TIITIEDEKALAW
+834 TTITLKDEKALAW
-847 LASVASGYNGATQSS
+847 LASVAAGYNGATQSS

-885 EFYGLFNGQQHS
+885 EFYGSFNGQQHS

-917 RKEGEIKDLRL
+917 RKEAEIKDLRL

-1002 LIADCVNEG
+1002 LVADCVNEG

-1037 GSVSGKSTS
+1037 GSLSGKSTS

-1104 SADDNYDG
+1104 STDDNYDG

-1138 FSPADDS
+1138 FSPADGS

-1151 LSYEVFGTTDLVEA
+1151 LSYEVFGTTNLVEA

-1260 SFENTEVV
+1260 SFENTEVILSASV
-1268 LDADVDMSA
+1268 NMSA

-1289 FNGSKKSI
+1289 FNGNKKSVT
-1297 NGLHIANNTPNGY
+1297 GLRIANNTPNGF
-1310 AMIATLGET
+1310 AMIASLGEK
-1319 GEIRNLNLKKT
+1319 GEIRNLNLKET
-1330 ELKLTDVKGY
+1330 ELKLTEVKGY

-1357 DGNLSVI
+1357 EGNLSVI
-1364 SDNRGVYLGGL
+1364 SDNRGVHLGGL

-1380 GSIINCSNKGIV
+1380 GSIINCSNRGIV

-1471 GDGAMGNC
+1471 GDGAMENC

-1487 SAAVGSLI
+1487 GAAVGSLI
-1495 GYQGSST
+1495 GYQGASS

-1513 ICGAKEGTTSL
+1513 IRGAKEGTTSS

-1578 IQQDTSIYSGWKAAN
+1578 IQQDTSIYSGWKVVDART
-1593 VQINKGYPFL
+1593 NKGYPIL
-1603 EFGYDPF
+1603 EFGYNPID
-1610 NQYDTLTVDTLLNL
+1610 QYDTITVDTLLNL
-1624 CTKTQYGGKQYTI
+1624 CTKTNYGGKQYTV
-1637 NDEGTVQPVVIGNKY
+1637 NDEGTVQPVVIGDKY
-1652 YTNPTLHIKA
+1652 YTNPTLYIKD
-1662 PDFSNVKVH
+1662 PDFSKVKVH

-1690 SYCWR
+1690 AYCWKWNL
-1695 YGVDT
+1695 DT
-1700 LSVSDGVELVL
+1700 ISVSDVAELVL
-1711 NEDRRI
+1711 QKDSRI
-1717 QLVTEID
+1717 QLISKID
-1724 GCYRT
+1724 GCSRT
-1729 YNTDVKLNQ
+1729 FNTDVKLNR
-1738 DSVLIEMG
+1738 DSILVEMG
-1746 GWGDVIAIKN
+1746 GWGDVIAVKN
-1756 PNSLFSSYQWYR
+1756 VNSLFSSYQWYR

-1777 GQFYYEPEGLSPGLY
+1777 GQFYYEPGGLSPGLY

>member
-1 MIRRMKGLVKI
+1 MIRLMKGLIKI

-52 APIVHDTVYCLHS
+52 APIVH
-65 PAVPLTELVEIYQDD
+65 
-80 PNLVYELVWRT
+80 
-91 ELGGEG
+91 
-97 STEVPDVSD
+97 
-106 ITSNPGKSTF
+106 
-116 YVSQRIV
+116 
-123 ELGYEGP
+123 
-130 QQAIN
+130 
-135 IEVFK
+135 
-140 IVEPYVKETNI
+140 
-151 ETCKGEAVFLTAL
+151 
-164 KNEDGEYVRADD
+164 
-176 EFVWYT
+176 
-182 EFEQGGSST
+182 
-191 PPIPDVSASGV
+191 SAS
-202 TSYYVHQKYTLLSG
+202 
-216 VVCLG
+216 
-221 DVSIKID
+221 
-228 VTVHD
+228 
-233 VETPPVGVVQ
+233 
-243 FVVADGVS
+243 
-251 IAGSQAEQF
+251 
-260 PSIVGSGKY
+260 
-269 EEEAGDYIYYYA
+269 
-281 EGTDAITEP
+281 
-290 DVSAYSTTKTAPI
+290 
-303 YDADLLNGGT
+303 
-313 VVLYYWVYRMSSSTG
+313 
-328 CSSEPS
+328 
-334 LITVNISDVMPP
+334 
-346 KVKDYYVCQGE
+346 VCQGAE
-357 AVPDLVAEI
+357 MDLDFVRINPRE
-366 QPLGNAPVSQ
+366 GETEES
-376 YSLIWYGTEPTS
+376 YELIWFDSEVSDVEQNISIINTDI
-388 AGTPDDGSCKYTSG
+388 AGIY
-402 QTSATAGVTTYYVAQ
+402 AFYVAQ
-417 KDNSTGAVSAAMPI
+417 KHKESG
-431 KVTIL
+431 IL
-436 ANPITLVTP
+436 SDRVKFELNVIEKPRIEVLSPVR
-445 PATVCEKEVDLATTW
+445 VCEQEVDLA
-460 SVTNVTDALTTGY
+460 SVGKIENSVDIFEMQYLDGKGNTISNVVDA
-473 LNGATELASS
+473 
-483 KVTESGTYTITNKYV
+483 SGTYWIRCI
-498 NDYSN
+498 DYNACYSDDVEVEVIIDSLN
-503 IGAISVTPQTAPG
+503 SPEIHGLMSVCPYEG
-516 YCVGTPVNV
+516 FE
-525 TVTIDTLS
+525 
-533 TPLIFGSLTACPGI
+533 LIAYA
-547 QEELTTFA
+547 E
-555 ISNVENISYSWDG
+555 SNVSEIDYHWDG
-568 ANIATGD
+568 SFSGFGNPLYIEASGISGE
-575 KIMGGTTNSTRG
+575 IYEVRV
-587 QTFTYTV
+587 Q
-594 TAIAG
+594 AIAG
-599 TCSKTSSP
+599 TCSKYSQDLMTVFVEGG
-607 HTLIVSDGPVLGLMS
+607 IVDGSMTIETQNETIVL
-622 ATETDNSLSQFMF
+622 DN
-635 TDDNGGAER
+635 DNEER
-644 VVYACGNE
+644 VVQVSDDQVTLSVNYEKDNVEYEWYDYNTNAIIGNGE
-652 LTLDVNYDNTNS
+652 TLTINSEGLSERSLFVKYVNRCPIELDV
-664 AAGTEFTWYDGS
+664 
-676 TLIGTGASI
+676 
-685 QIPTTTTPAS
+685 
-695 KIYEVKYFNE
+695 KIYFNV
-705 CAASAKVTVHFVPLG
+705 SK
-720 IDPTLAV
+720 
-727 TQMTLYEGELFNL
+727 
-740 EFDHNSSPILQPKI
+740 
-754 KWFKDGMDIVYE
+754 
-766 SDNQFVIPN
+766 
-775 ITSED
+775 SE
-780 NGKYGFEISFMGCKK
+780 K
-795 SVTLCDLTVLPVE
+795 
-808 QTNSLWTDIVT
+808 LWTDIVT

-825 VETTGSDGK
+825 EETTGSDGK
-834 TIITIEDEKALAW
+834 TIITLKDEKALAW
-847 LASVASGYNGATQSS
+847 LASVAAGYNGATQSS

-1289 FNGSKKSI
+1289 FNGNKKSI
-1297 NGLHIANNTPNGY
+1297 TGLRIANNTPNGF
-1310 AMIATLGET
+1310 AMIATLGEK
-1319 GEIRNLNLKKT
+1319 GEIRNLNLKET
-1330 ELKLTDVKGY
+1330 ELKLTEVKGY

-1357 DGNLSVI
+1357 EGNLSVI
-1364 SDNRGVYLGGL
+1364 SDNRGVHLGGL

-1380 GSIINCSNKGIV
+1380 GSIINCSNRGIV

-1513 ICGAKEGTTSL
+1513 IRGAKEGTTSL

-1555 YDWTL
+1555 FDWTL

-1593 VQINKGYPFL
+1593 VQINKGYPIL

-1652 YTNPTLHIKA
+1652 YTNPTLHIKD
-1662 PDFSNVKVH
+1662 PDFSKVKVH

-1756 PNSLFSSYQWYR
+1756 PNSLFSFYQWYR

-1777 GQFYYEPEGLSPGLY
+1777 GQFYYEPGGLSPGLY

>member
-1 MIRRMKGLVKI
+1 MKGLIKI

-130 QQAIN
+130 QQAID

-191 PPIPDVSASGV
+191 PPIPDVSAGGV

-233 VETPPVGVVQ
+233 VETPPAGVVQ

-260 PSIVGSGKY
+260 PSIVGIGKY
-269 EEEAGDYIYYYA
+269 EEEEAGDYEYFYA
-281 EGTDAITEP
+281 EGTDATTKP
-290 DVSAYSTTKTAPI
+290 DLSAFSTTKPAPV
-303 YDADLLNGGT
+303 YDKDQLNGGT
-313 VVLYYWVYRMSSSTG
+313 KTLYYWVYRKNKTTG
-328 CSSEPS
+328 CPSEPS
-334 LITVNISDVMPP
+334 LITVNISDAMPP

-376 YSLIWYGTEPTS
+376 YSLIWYGTDPTS
-388 AGTPDDGSCKYTSG
+388 AGTLDDGSCKYTSG

-417 KDNSTGAVSAAMPI
+417 KDNNTGAVSAAMPI

-436 ANPITLVTP
+436 ANPITLATP
-445 PATVCEKEVDLATTW
+445 PAAVCETEVDLATTW

-473 LNGATELASS
+473 LNGTTELASS

-503 IGAISVTPQTAPG
+503 IGAISVTPQSDPG

-594 TAIAG
+594 TATAG

-622 ATETDNSLSQFMF
+622 ATETDNSLSQFKF

-685 QIPTTTTPAS
+685 QIPATTTPAS

-740 EFDHNSSPILQPKI
+740 EFDHNSSPILQPEI

-766 SDNQFVIPN
+766 SDNQLVIPN

-834 TIITIEDEKALAW
+834 TTITLKDEKALAW
-847 LASVASGYNGATQSS
+847 LASVAAGYNGATQSS

-868 VLDADVDM
+868 VLDANVDM
-876 SAHVWSGIP
+876 SAHVWSGIK
-885 EFYGLFNGQQHS
+885 EFYGSLHGQGNS

-905 NSPNGFSLVDTL
+905 DTPNGFSLIDTL

-928 ENVSIDVN
+928 EDVSIDVN
-936 AELGVASFVSWNF
+936 AEVGVASFVSWNF

-956 TDGFVQ
+956 CDGFVQ

-1083 EGDGVDCSILNCYSS
+1083 EGNGVDCSILNCYSS

-1104 SADDNYDG
+1104 STDDNYDG

-1120 FPSSNATDKESKE
+1120 FPSSNTTDKESNE
-1133 DNIAS
+1133 DYIAS
-1138 FSPADDS
+1138 FSPAEGS

-1179 SWTVDEDMENRGYP
+1179 SWAVDEDMENGGYP
-1193 ILTFSPLEDLPEEE
+1193 ILTFKPWEELPEVEQK
-1207 PSNSLWT
+1207 NSLWT

-1224 EETTGSDGK
+1224 VETTDADGK
-1233 TIITIKDEKA
+1233 TIITLKDEEA

-1250 ASGYNGATQS
+1250 AAGYNGATQS

-1268 LDADVDMSA
+1268 LSASVNMSA

-1289 FNGSKKSI
+1289 FNGNKKSVT
-1297 NGLHIANNTPNGY
+1297 GLRIANNTPNGF
-1310 AMIATLGET
+1310 AMISTLGEK
-1319 GEIRNLNLKKT
+1319 GEIRNLNLKET
-1330 ELKLTDVKGY
+1330 ELKLTEVKGY

-1357 DGNLSVI
+1357 EGNLSVI
-1364 SDNRGVYLGGL
+1364 SDNRGVHLGGL

-1380 GSIINCSNKGIV
+1380 GSIINCSNRGIV

-1415 RKGSIISDCINFA
+1415 QMGSIISDCINFA

-1471 GDGAMGNC
+1471 GDGAMENC

-1513 ICGAKEGTTSL
+1513 IRGAKEGTTSL

-1533 LTANESKTNFL
+1533 LTANESKANFL

-1593 VQINKGYPFL
+1593 VQINKGYPIL

-1610 NQYDTLTVDTLLNL
+1610 NQYDTLRVDTLLIL

-1652 YTNPTLHIKA
+1652 YTNPTLHIKD
-1662 PDFSNVKVH
+1662 PDFSKVKVH

-1777 GQFYYEPEGLSPGLY
+1777 GQFYYEPQGLTPGLY
-1792 SVDIF
+1792 SVDII
-1797 DTLGNLVP
+1797 DTSGNLVP
-1805 ICPLLIERESVKSSI
+1805 ICPLLIVREEAKSSS
-1820 QNLSIYPNPSLAM
+1820 QSISLYPNPVRAM
-1833 QPTYVDVGDNFL
+1833 QPFYVEVMASDL
-1845 DGTVL
+1845 DKAVMT
-1850 VVSDEA
+1850 VSDES
-1856 GMEILRKNVYS
+1856 GVEILRREPVA
-1867 RFSEIKL
+1867 KL
-1874 SSGYYVVSV
+1874 NELRLPSGYYVVTV

-1888 KILSDKILVK
+1888 KIVSDKILIE

>member
-1 MIRRMKGLVKI
+1 MIRLMKGLIKI
-12 GWILLLLLAGWQ
+12 GWILLLLLVGWQ

-52 APIVHDTVYCLHS
+52 APIVHSASICQGDAMNLDFVRIN
-65 PAVPLTELVEIYQDD
+65 PREGETEES
-80 PNLVYELVWRT
+80 YELIWFDS
-91 ELGGEG
+91 E
-97 STEVPDVSD
+97 VSD
-106 ITSNPGKSTF
+106 
-116 YVSQRIV
+116 V
-123 ELGYEGP
+123 E
-130 QQAIN
+130 QNISIIN
-135 IEVFK
+135 
-140 IVEPYVKETNI
+140 T
-151 ETCKGEAVFLTAL
+151 
-164 KNEDGEYVRADD
+164 D
-176 EFVWYT
+176 
-182 EFEQGGSST
+182 
-191 PPIPDVSASGV
+191 
-202 TSYYVHQKYTLLSG
+202 
-216 VVCLG
+216 
-221 DVSIKID
+221 
-228 VTVHD
+228 
-233 VETPPVGVVQ
+233 
-243 FVVADGVS
+243 
-251 IAGSQAEQF
+251 IAG
-260 PSIVGSGKY
+260 
-269 EEEAGDYIYYYA
+269 IYA
-281 EGTDAITEP
+281 F
-290 DVSAYSTTKTAPI
+290 
-303 YDADLLNGGT
+303 
-313 VVLYYWVYRMSSSTG
+313 
-328 CSSEPS
+328 
-334 LITVNISDVMPP
+334 
-346 KVKDYYVCQGE
+346 
-357 AVPDLVAEI
+357 
-366 QPLGNAPVSQ
+366 
-376 YSLIWYGTEPTS
+376 
-388 AGTPDDGSCKYTSG
+388 
-402 QTSATAGVTTYYVAQ
+402 YVAQ
-417 KDNSTGAVSAAMPI
+417 KHKESG
-431 KVTIL
+431 IL
-436 ANPITLVTP
+436 SDRVKFELNVIEKPRIEVLSPVR
-445 PATVCEKEVDLATTW
+445 VCEQEVDLA
-460 SVTNVTDALTTGY
+460 SVGKIEN
-473 LNGATELASS
+473 
-483 KVTESGTYTITNKYV
+483 
-498 NDYSN
+498 
-503 IGAISVTPQTAPG
+503 SV
-516 YCVGTPVNV
+516 
-525 TVTIDTLS
+525 D
-533 TPLIFGSLTACPGI
+533 IFEMQYFDGKGN
-547 QEELTTFA
+547 A
-555 ISNVENISYSWDG
+555 ISNVVDASGTYWIRCIDYNACYSDDVEVEVIIDSLNSPEIHGPMSVCPYEGFELIAYAESNVSEIDYHWDG
-568 ANIATGD
+568 SLSGFGNPLYIEASGISGE
-575 KIMGGTTNSTRG
+575 IYEVRV
-587 QTFTYTV
+587 Q
-594 TAIAG
+594 AIAG
-599 TCSKTSSP
+599 TCSKYSQDPMTVFVEGG
-607 HTLIVSDGPVLGLMS
+607 IVDGSMTIETQNETIVL
-622 ATETDNSLSQFMF
+622 DN
-635 TDDNGGAER
+635 DNEER
-644 VVYACGNE
+644 VVQVSDDQVTLSVNYEKDNVEYEWYDYNTNAIIGNGE
-652 LTLDVNYDNTNS
+652 TLTINSEGLSERSLFVKYVNRCPIELDV
-664 AAGTEFTWYDGS
+664 
-676 TLIGTGASI
+676 
-685 QIPTTTTPAS
+685 
-695 KIYEVKYFNE
+695 KIYFNV
-705 CAASAKVTVHFVPLG
+705 SK
-720 IDPTLAV
+720 
-727 TQMTLYEGELFNL
+727 
-740 EFDHNSSPILQPKI
+740 
-754 KWFKDGMDIVYE
+754 
-766 SDNQFVIPN
+766 
-775 ITSED
+775 SE
-780 NGKYGFEISFMGCKK
+780 K
-795 SVTLCDLTVLPVE
+795 
-808 QTNSLWTDIVT
+808 LWTDIVT

-825 VETTGSDGK
+825 VETTGADGK
-834 TIITIEDEKALAW
+834 TIITLKDEKALAW
-847 LASVASGYNGATQSS
+847 LASVAAGYNGATQSS

-868 VLDADVDM
+868 ILDTDVDM

-1011 TLSSGNGCGGICNLL
+1011 TLSSGNGCGGICNLF

-1104 SADDNYDG
+1104 STDDNYDG
-1112 NVKAQYIY
+1112 NLKAQFIY

-1138 FSPADDS
+1138 FSPAEGS

-1260 SFENTEVV
+1260 SFENTEVILSASV
-1268 LDADVDMSA
+1268 NMSA

-1289 FNGSKKSI
+1289 FNGNKKSI
-1297 NGLHIANNTPNGY
+1297 TGLRIANNTPNGF
-1310 AMIATLGET
+1310 AMIATLGEK
-1319 GEIRNLNLKKT
+1319 GEIRNLNLKET
-1330 ELKLTDVKGY
+1330 ELKLTEVKGY

-1357 DGNLSVI
+1357 EGNLSVI
-1364 SDNRGVYLGGL
+1364 SDNRGVHLGGL

-1380 GSIINCSNKGIV
+1380 GSIINCSNRGIV

-1471 GDGAMGNC
+1471 GDGAMENC

-1495 GYQGSST
+1495 GYQGASS

-1513 ICGAKEGTTSL
+1513 IRGAKEGTTSL

-1555 YDWTL
+1555 FDWTL

-1578 IQQDTSIYSGWKAAN
+1578 IQQDTSIYSGWVAAN
-1593 VQINKGYPFL
+1593 VQINKGYPIL

-1610 NQYDTLTVDTLLNL
+1610 NQYDTLRVDTLLNL
-1624 CTKTQYGGKQYTI
+1624 CTKTQYGGKQYTK

-1652 YTNPTLHIKA
+1652 YTNPTLHIKD

-1777 GQFYYEPEGLSPGLY
+1777 GQFYYEPQGLTPGLY
-1792 SVDIF
+1792 SVDII
-1797 DTLGNLVP
+1797 DTSGNLVP
-1805 ICPLLIERESVKSSI
+1805 ICPLLIVREEAKSSSPT
-1820 QNLSIYPNPSLAM
+1820 LSLYPNPVRAM
-1833 QPTYVDVGDNFL
+1833 QPFYVEVMAPDFDKAVM
-1845 DGTVL
+1845 T
-1850 VVSDEA
+1850 VSDES
-1856 GMEILRKNVYS
+1856 GMEILRREPVT
-1867 RFSEIKL
+1867 KL
-1874 SSGYYVVSV
+1874 NELRLPSGYYVVTV

-1888 KILSDKILVK
+1888 KIVSDKILIE

>member
-1 MIRRMKGLVKI
+1 MIRLMKGLIKI
-12 GWILLLLLAGWQ
+12 GWILLLLFAGWQ
-24 VGVAQDDTANDDFAD
+24 VGVAQDYSSKNYIEQWGRLKIINRQICSEDGSPIQLKGWSTFGLQWQVSCYTESAVETMKLWGANSVRVAMFVNEGGFVADKQGKIDMVKDLIDWTNDLGLYCVVDWHTLTPGESDNPNKTLDEQMDEQGAEYFFNEISSFVKGKGYKHVIYELCNEPNNCSWDDVKNYASL
-39 PWDPWEEGEYDIP
+39 
-52 APIVHDTVYCLHS
+52 VM
-65 PAVPLTELVEIYQDD
+65 PAVQNNDPGALMIIGTPQWSQLIEQAVISPIEDYKDYLLYSFHFYACSHMNLLPKLQAAAVIPVIVSEWGAINFDGDQKEIEIDGKPDFEICIGVSDQFLSVCDGNNNGNVKISWWFWNWGD
-80 PNLVYELVWRT
+80 KFEGGSTLRSCDEISVDNLLASGRYIITKLHGDQVGSALIPQTDGPYNGVPQPIPTPEGGYF
-91 ELGGEG
+91 EIAYYDLGGEG
-97 STEVPDVSD
+97 IAYHDGNGDDPYNYEMTTNCNASYQWYDDEDYNFRNGECVDVSECYGLTGAYTNYNLAYREAD
-106 ITSNPGKSTF
+106 EWLKYTVEVAEPGYYSIEYLSNPTTSGT
-116 YVSQRIV
+116 VSFSLERNGVYLGNCLYDIKNSE
-123 ELGYEGP
+123 EL
-130 QQAIN
+130 
-135 IEVFK
+135 
-140 IVEPYVKETNI
+140 
-151 ETCKGEAVFLTAL
+151 
-164 KNEDGEYVRADD
+164 EYIYLDSYD
-176 EFVWYT
+176 E
-182 EFEQGGSST
+182 EC
-191 PPIPDVSASGV
+191 SASWE
-202 TSYYVHQKYTLLSG
+202 
-216 VVCLG
+216 CWEW
-221 DVSIKID
+221 DVPL
-228 VTVHD
+228 TNR
-233 VETPPVGVVQ
+233 EPVLR
-243 FVVADGVS
+243 F
-251 IAGSQAEQF
+251 
-260 PSIVGSGKY
+260 
-269 EEEAGDYIYYYA
+269 EEAGEFILKITFPT
-281 EGTDAITEP
+281 EG
-290 DVSAYSTTKTAPI
+290 
-303 YDADLLNGGT
+303 
-313 VVLYYWVYRMSSSTG
+313 
-328 CSSEPS
+328 
-334 LITVNISDVMPP
+334 
-346 KVKDYYVCQGE
+346 GE
-357 AVPDLVAEI
+357 
-366 QPLGNAPVSQ
+366 LGPFRFKK
-376 YSLIWYGTEPTS
+376 YG
-388 AGTPDDGSCKYTSG
+388 D
-402 QTSATAGVTTYYVAQ
+402 
-417 KDNSTGAVSAAMPI
+417 
-431 KVTIL
+431 
-436 ANPITLVTP
+436 
-445 PATVCEKEVDLATTW
+445 
-460 SVTNVTDALTTGY
+460 
-473 LNGATELASS
+473 
-483 KVTESGTYTITNKYV
+483 
-498 NDYSN
+498 
-503 IGAISVTPQTAPG
+503 
-516 YCVGTPVNV
+516 
-525 TVTIDTLS
+525 
-533 TPLIFGSLTACPGI
+533 I
-547 QEELTTFA
+547 QEE
-555 ISNVENISYSWDG
+555 
-568 ANIATGD
+568 
-575 KIMGGTTNSTRG
+575 K
-587 QTFTYTV
+587 
-594 TAIAG
+594 
-599 TCSKTSSP
+599 
-607 HTLIVSDGPVLGLMS
+607 
-622 ATETDNSLSQFMF
+622 DNL
-635 TDDNGGAER
+635 
-644 VVYACGNE
+644 
-652 LTLDVNYDNTNS
+652 
-664 AAGTEFTWYDGS
+664 
-676 TLIGTGASI
+676 
-685 QIPTTTTPAS
+685 
-695 KIYEVKYFNE
+695 
-705 CAASAKVTVHFVPLG
+705 
-720 IDPTLAV
+720 
-727 TQMTLYEGELFNL
+727 
-740 EFDHNSSPILQPKI
+740 
-754 KWFKDGMDIVYE
+754 
-766 SDNQFVIPN
+766 
-775 ITSED
+775 
-780 NGKYGFEISFMGCKK
+780 
-795 SVTLCDLTVLPVE
+795 
-808 QTNSLWTDIVT
+808 LWTNIVT

-834 TIITIEDEKALAW
+834 TTITLKDEKALAW
-847 LASVASGYNGATQSS
+847 LASVAVGYNGATQSS

-876 SAHVWSGIP
+876 SAHVWSGIK
-885 EFYGLFNGQQHS
+885 EFYGSLHGQGNS

-905 NSPNGFSLVDTL
+905 DTPNGFSLIDTL

-928 ENVSIDVN
+928 EDVSIDVN
-936 AELGVASFVSWNF
+936 AEVGVASFVSWNF

-956 TDGFVQ
+956 CDGFVQ

-1083 EGDGVDCSILNCYSS
+1083 EGNGVDCSILNCYSS

-1104 SADDNYDG
+1104 STDDNYDG

-1120 FPSSNATDKESKE
+1120 FPSSNTTDKESNE
-1133 DNIAS
+1133 DYIAS
-1138 FSPADDS
+1138 FSPAEGS
-1145 DGNDWT
+1145 DVNDWT

-1250 ASGYNGATQS
+1250 AAGYNGATQS

-1268 LDADVDMSA
+1268 LSASVNMSA

-1289 FNGSKKSI
+1289 FNGNKKSI
-1297 NGLHIANNTPNGY
+1297 TGLRIANNTPNGF
-1310 AMIATLGET
+1310 AMIATLGEK
-1319 GEIRNLNLKKT
+1319 GEIRNLNLKET
-1330 ELKLTDVKGY
+1330 ELKLTEVKGY

-1357 DGNLSVI
+1357 EGNLSVI
-1364 SDNRGVYLGGL
+1364 SDNRGVHLGGL

-1380 GSIINCSNKGIV
+1380 GSIINCSNRGIV

-1513 ICGAKEGTTSL
+1513 IRGAKEGTTSL

-1593 VQINKGYPFL
+1593 VQINKGYPIL

-1652 YTNPTLHIKA
+1652 YTNPTLHIKD
-1662 PDFSNVKVH
+1662 PDFSKVKVH

-1777 GQFYYEPEGLSPGLY
+1777 GQFYYEPQGLTPGLY
-1792 SVDIF
+1792 SVDII
-1797 DTLGNLVP
+1797 DTSGNLVP
-1805 ICPLLIERESVKSSI
+1805 ICPLLIVREEAKSSSQSISLYPNPVRAMQSFYVEVMAPDLDKAVMTVSDESGVEILRRESVAKL
-1820 QNLSIYPNPSLAM
+1820 N
-1833 QPTYVDVGDNFL
+1833 
-1845 DGTVL
+1845 
-1850 VVSDEA
+1850 E
-1856 GMEILRKNVYS
+1856 LR
-1867 RFSEIKL
+1867 L
-1874 SSGYYVVSV
+1874 PSGYYVVTV

-1888 KILSDKILVK
+1888 KIVSDKILIE

>member
-1 MIRRMKGLVKI
+1 MIRLMKGLIKI
-12 GWILLLLLAGWQ
+12 GWILLLLFAGWQ
-24 VGVAQDDTANDDFAD
+24 VGVAQDDTANDDFGD
-39 PWDPWEEGEYDIP
+39 PWDPWEEGDLSTDGPYNGVPQPIPTPEGGYFEIAYYD
-52 APIVHDTVYCLHS
+52 
-65 PAVPLTELVEIYQDD
+65 
-80 PNLVYELVWRT
+80 
-91 ELGGEG
+91 LGGEG
-97 STEVPDVSD
+97 IAYHDGNGDEDDPY
-106 ITSNPGKSTF
+106 N
-116 YVSQRIV
+116 
-123 ELGYEGP
+123 YEMT
-130 QQAIN
+130 
-135 IEVFK
+135 
-140 IVEPYVKETNI
+140 TN
-151 ETCKGEAVFLTAL
+151 CNGSYQWAGEDYNFR
-164 KNEDGEYVRADD
+164 NGECV
-176 EFVWYT
+176 
-182 EFEQGGSST
+182 
-191 PPIPDVSASGV
+191 
-202 TSYYVHQKYTLLSG
+202 
-216 VVCLG
+216 
-221 DVSIKID
+221 D
-228 VTVHD
+228 VTVCHGLTGAYTNYNLAYREADEWLKYTVEVAEPGYYSIEYLSNPTTSGTVSFSLERNGVYLGNCLYDIKNSEELECIYLDSYDEECSASWECWEWD
-233 VETPPVGVVQ
+233 VPLTNREPVLR
-243 FVVADGVS
+243 F
-251 IAGSQAEQF
+251 
-260 PSIVGSGKY
+260 
-269 EEEAGDYIYYYA
+269 EEAGEFILKITFPT
-281 EGTDAITEP
+281 EG
-290 DVSAYSTTKTAPI
+290 
-303 YDADLLNGGT
+303 
-313 VVLYYWVYRMSSSTG
+313 
-328 CSSEPS
+328 
-334 LITVNISDVMPP
+334 
-346 KVKDYYVCQGE
+346 GE
-357 AVPDLVAEI
+357 
-366 QPLGNAPVSQ
+366 LGPFRFKK
-376 YSLIWYGTEPTS
+376 YG
-388 AGTPDDGSCKYTSG
+388 D
-402 QTSATAGVTTYYVAQ
+402 
-417 KDNSTGAVSAAMPI
+417 
-431 KVTIL
+431 
-436 ANPITLVTP
+436 
-445 PATVCEKEVDLATTW
+445 
-460 SVTNVTDALTTGY
+460 
-473 LNGATELASS
+473 
-483 KVTESGTYTITNKYV
+483 
-498 NDYSN
+498 
-503 IGAISVTPQTAPG
+503 
-516 YCVGTPVNV
+516 
-525 TVTIDTLS
+525 
-533 TPLIFGSLTACPGI
+533 I
-547 QEELTTFA
+547 QEE
-555 ISNVENISYSWDG
+555 
-568 ANIATGD
+568 
-575 KIMGGTTNSTRG
+575 K
-587 QTFTYTV
+587 
-594 TAIAG
+594 
-599 TCSKTSSP
+599 
-607 HTLIVSDGPVLGLMS
+607 
-622 ATETDNSLSQFMF
+622 
-635 TDDNGGAER
+635 DD
-644 VVYACGNE
+644 
-652 LTLDVNYDNTNS
+652 L
-664 AAGTEFTWYDGS
+664 
-676 TLIGTGASI
+676 
-685 QIPTTTTPAS
+685 
-695 KIYEVKYFNE
+695 
-705 CAASAKVTVHFVPLG
+705 
-720 IDPTLAV
+720 
-727 TQMTLYEGELFNL
+727 
-740 EFDHNSSPILQPKI
+740 
-754 KWFKDGMDIVYE
+754 
-766 SDNQFVIPN
+766 
-775 ITSED
+775 
-780 NGKYGFEISFMGCKK
+780 
-795 SVTLCDLTVLPVE
+795 
-808 QTNSLWTDIVT
+808 LWTNIVT

-825 VETTGSDGK
+825 VETTGADGK
-834 TIITIEDEKALAW
+834 TTITLKDEKALAW
-847 LASVASGYNGATQSS
+847 LASVAAGYNGATQSS

-876 SAHVWSGIP
+876 SAHVWSGIK
-885 EFYGLFNGQQHS
+885 EFYGSLHGQGNS

-905 NSPNGFSLVDTL
+905 DTPNGFSLIDTL

-928 ENVSIDVN
+928 EDVSIDVN
-936 AELGVASFVSWNF
+936 AEVGVASFVSWNF

-956 TDGFVQ
+956 CDGFVQ

-1083 EGDGVDCSILNCYSS
+1083 EGNGVDCSILNCYSS

-1104 SADDNYDG
+1104 STDDNYDG
-1112 NVKAQYIY
+1112 AVKAQYIY
-1120 FPSSNATDKESKE
+1120 FPSSNTTDKESNE
-1133 DNIAS
+1133 DYIAS
-1138 FSPADDS
+1138 FSPAEGS

-1179 SWTVDEDMENRGYP
+1179 SWAVDEDMGNGGYP
-1193 ILTFSPLEDLPEEE
+1193 ILTFKPWEELPEVEQK
-1207 PSNSLWT
+1207 NSLWT
-1214 DIVTSRPDSY
+1214 DIVTSCPDSY
-1224 EETTGSDGK
+1224 VETTDADGK
-1233 TIITIKDEKA
+1233 TIITLKDEEA
-1243 LAWLASV
+1243 LAWMASV
-1250 ASGYNGATQS
+1250 AAGYNGATQS

-1268 LDADVDMSA
+1268 LSASVNMSA

-1289 FNGSKKSI
+1289 FNGNKKSVT
-1297 NGLHIANNTPNGY
+1297 GLRIANNTPNGF
-1310 AMIATLGET
+1310 AMIATLGEK
-1319 GEIRNLNLKKT
+1319 GEIRNLNLKET
-1330 ELKLTDVKGY
+1330 ELKLTEVKGY

-1357 DGNLSVI
+1357 EGNLSVI
-1364 SDNRGVYLGGL
+1364 SDNRGVHLGGL

-1380 GSIINCSNKGIV
+1380 GSIINCSNRGIV

-1471 GDGAMGNC
+1471 GDGAMENC

-1502 VVNCYSASKRP
+1502 VINCYSASKRP
-1513 ICGAKEGTTSL
+1513 IRGAKEGTTSL

-1593 VQINKGYPFL
+1593 VQINKGYPIL

-1652 YTNPTLHIKA
+1652 YTNPTLHIKD
-1662 PDFSNVKVH
+1662 PDFSKVKVH

-1777 GQFYYEPEGLSPGLY
+1777 GQFYYEPQGLTPGLY
-1792 SVDIF
+1792 SVDII
-1797 DTLGNLVP
+1797 DTSGNLVP
-1805 ICPLLIERESVKSSI
+1805 ICPLLIVREEAKSSSQSISLYPNPVRAMQPFYVEVMAPDLDKAVMTVSDESGVEILRRESVAKL
-1820 QNLSIYPNPSLAM
+1820 N
-1833 QPTYVDVGDNFL
+1833 
-1845 DGTVL
+1845 
-1850 VVSDEA
+1850 E
-1856 GMEILRKNVYS
+1856 LR
-1867 RFSEIKL
+1867 L
-1874 SSGYYVVSV
+1874 PSGYYVVTV

-1888 KILSDKILVK
+1888 KIVSDKILIE

>member
-1 MIRRMKGLVKI
+1 MIRLMKGLIKI

-24 VGVAQDDTANDDFAD
+24 VGVAQDDTAIDDFAD

-52 APIVHDTVYCLHS
+52 APIVHSASICQGDAMNLDFVRIN
-65 PAVPLTELVEIYQDD
+65 PREGETEES
-80 PNLVYELVWRT
+80 YELIWFDS
-91 ELGGEG
+91 E
-97 STEVPDVSD
+97 VSD
-106 ITSNPGKSTF
+106 
-116 YVSQRIV
+116 V
-123 ELGYEGP
+123 E
-130 QQAIN
+130 QNISIIN
-135 IEVFK
+135 
-140 IVEPYVKETNI
+140 T
-151 ETCKGEAVFLTAL
+151 
-164 KNEDGEYVRADD
+164 D
-176 EFVWYT
+176 
-182 EFEQGGSST
+182 
-191 PPIPDVSASGV
+191 
-202 TSYYVHQKYTLLSG
+202 
-216 VVCLG
+216 
-221 DVSIKID
+221 
-228 VTVHD
+228 
-233 VETPPVGVVQ
+233 
-243 FVVADGVS
+243 
-251 IAGSQAEQF
+251 IAG
-260 PSIVGSGKY
+260 
-269 EEEAGDYIYYYA
+269 IYA
-281 EGTDAITEP
+281 F
-290 DVSAYSTTKTAPI
+290 
-303 YDADLLNGGT
+303 
-313 VVLYYWVYRMSSSTG
+313 
-328 CSSEPS
+328 
-334 LITVNISDVMPP
+334 
-346 KVKDYYVCQGE
+346 
-357 AVPDLVAEI
+357 
-366 QPLGNAPVSQ
+366 
-376 YSLIWYGTEPTS
+376 
-388 AGTPDDGSCKYTSG
+388 
-402 QTSATAGVTTYYVAQ
+402 YVAQ
-417 KDNSTGAVSAAMPI
+417 KHKESG
-431 KVTIL
+431 IL
-436 ANPITLVTP
+436 SDRVKFELNVIEKPRIEVLSPVR
-445 PATVCEKEVDLATTW
+445 VCEQEVDLA
-460 SVTNVTDALTTGY
+460 SVGKIENSVDIFEMQYLDGKGNTISNVVDA
-473 LNGATELASS
+473 
-483 KVTESGTYTITNKYV
+483 SGTYWIRCI
-498 NDYSN
+498 DYNACYSDDVEVEVIIDSLNSPEIHGPMSVCPYEGFELIAYAESN
-503 IGAISVTPQTAPG
+503 VSEIDYHWDGSFSGFGNPLYIGASGISGEIYEVRVQ
-516 YCVGTPVNV
+516 
-525 TVTIDTLS
+525 
-533 TPLIFGSLTACPGI
+533 
-547 QEELTTFA
+547 
-555 ISNVENISYSWDG
+555 
-568 ANIATGD
+568 
-575 KIMGGTTNSTRG
+575 
-587 QTFTYTV
+587 
-594 TAIAG
+594 AIAG
-599 TCSKTSSP
+599 TCSKYSQDPMTVFVEGG
-607 HTLIVSDGPVLGLMS
+607 IVDGSMTIETQNETIVL
-622 ATETDNSLSQFMF
+622 DN
-635 TDDNGGAER
+635 DKEER
-644 VVYACGNE
+644 VVQVSDDQVTLSVNYEKDNVEYEWYDYNTNAIIGNGE
-652 LTLDVNYDNTNS
+652 TLTINSEGLSERSLFVKYVNRCPIELDV
-664 AAGTEFTWYDGS
+664 
-676 TLIGTGASI
+676 
-685 QIPTTTTPAS
+685 
-695 KIYEVKYFNE
+695 KIYFNV
-705 CAASAKVTVHFVPLG
+705 SK
-720 IDPTLAV
+720 
-727 TQMTLYEGELFNL
+727 
-740 EFDHNSSPILQPKI
+740 
-754 KWFKDGMDIVYE
+754 
-766 SDNQFVIPN
+766 
-775 ITSED
+775 SE
-780 NGKYGFEISFMGCKK
+780 K
-795 SVTLCDLTVLPVE
+795 
-808 QTNSLWTDIVT
+808 LWTDIVT

-834 TIITIEDEKALAW
+834 TTITLKDEKALAW
-847 LASVASGYNGATQSS
+847 LASVAAGYNGATQSS

-868 VLDADVDM
+868 ILDTDVDM
-876 SAHVWSGIP
+876 SAHVWSGIK
-885 EFYGLFNGQQHS
+885 EFYGSLHGQGNS

-905 NSPNGFSLVDTL
+905 DTPNGFSLVDTL
-917 RKEGEIKDLRL
+917 RKEGEINDLRL

-956 TDGFVQ
+956 SDGFVQ

-1026 GNGEIRNSINK
+1026 EKGEIRNSINK

-1083 EGDGVDCSILNCYSS
+1083 EGNGVDCSILNCYSS

-1104 SADDNYDG
+1104 STDDNYDG

-1120 FPSSNATDKESKE
+1120 FPSSNTTDKESNE
-1133 DNIAS
+1133 DYIAS
-1138 FSPADDS
+1138 FSPAEGS

-1179 SWTVDEDMENRGYP
+1179 SWAVDEDMENGGYP
-1193 ILTFSPLEDLPEEE
+1193 ILTFKPWEELPEVEQT
-1207 PSNSLWT
+1207 NSLWT

-1224 EETTGSDGK
+1224 VETTDADGK
-1233 TIITIKDEKA
+1233 TIITLKDEEA

-1250 ASGYNGATQS
+1250 ATGYNGATQS

-1268 LDADVDMSA
+1268 LSASVNMSA

-1289 FNGSKKSI
+1289 FNGNKKSVI
-1297 NGLHIANNTPNGY
+1297 GLRIANNTPNGF
-1310 AMIATLGET
+1310 AMIATLGEK
-1319 GEIRNLNLKKT
+1319 GEIRNLNLKET
-1330 ELKLTDVKGY
+1330 ELKLTEVKGY

-1345 KENKGFIQGCSN
+1345 KENKGFIQGCTN
-1357 DGNLSVI
+1357 EGNLSVI
-1364 SDNRGVYLGGL
+1364 SDNRGVHLGGL

-1380 GSIINCSNKGIV
+1380 GSIINCSNRGIV

-1471 GDGAMGNC
+1471 GDGAMENC

-1513 ICGAKEGTTSL
+1513 IRGAKEGTTSL

-1593 VQINKGYPFL
+1593 VQINKGYPIL

-1652 YTNPTLHIKA
+1652 YTNPTLHIKD
-1662 PDFSNVKVH
+1662 PDFSKVKVH
-1671 RPSLICASD
+1671 RPRLICASD

-1768 DGELLEDEM
+1768 NGELLEDEM
-1777 GQFYYEPEGLSPGLY
+1777 GQFYYEPQGLTPGLY
-1792 SVDIF
+1792 SVDII
-1797 DTLGNLVP
+1797 DTSGNLVP
-1805 ICPLLIERESVKSSI
+1805 ICPLLIVREEAKSSSQSISLYPNPVRAMQPFYVEVMAPDLDKAVMTVSDESGVEILRRESVAKL
-1820 QNLSIYPNPSLAM
+1820 N
-1833 QPTYVDVGDNFL
+1833 
-1845 DGTVL
+1845 
-1850 VVSDEA
+1850 E
-1856 GMEILRKNVYS
+1856 LR
-1867 RFSEIKL
+1867 L
-1874 SSGYYVVSV
+1874 PSGYYVVTV

-1888 KILSDKILVK
+1888 KIVSDKILIE

>member
-1 MIRRMKGLVKI
+1 MIRLMKGLIKI

-39 PWDPWEEGEYDIP
+39 AWDPWEEGEYDIP
-52 APIVHDTVYCLHS
+52 APIVHSASICQGDAMNLDFVRIN
-65 PAVPLTELVEIYQDD
+65 PREGETEES
-80 PNLVYELVWRT
+80 YELIWFDS
-91 ELGGEG
+91 E
-97 STEVPDVSD
+97 VSD
-106 ITSNPGKSTF
+106 
-116 YVSQRIV
+116 V
-123 ELGYEGP
+123 E
-130 QQAIN
+130 QNISIIN
-135 IEVFK
+135 
-140 IVEPYVKETNI
+140 T
-151 ETCKGEAVFLTAL
+151 
-164 KNEDGEYVRADD
+164 D
-176 EFVWYT
+176 
-182 EFEQGGSST
+182 
-191 PPIPDVSASGV
+191 
-202 TSYYVHQKYTLLSG
+202 
-216 VVCLG
+216 
-221 DVSIKID
+221 
-228 VTVHD
+228 
-233 VETPPVGVVQ
+233 
-243 FVVADGVS
+243 
-251 IAGSQAEQF
+251 IAG
-260 PSIVGSGKY
+260 
-269 EEEAGDYIYYYA
+269 IYA
-281 EGTDAITEP
+281 F
-290 DVSAYSTTKTAPI
+290 
-303 YDADLLNGGT
+303 
-313 VVLYYWVYRMSSSTG
+313 
-328 CSSEPS
+328 
-334 LITVNISDVMPP
+334 
-346 KVKDYYVCQGE
+346 
-357 AVPDLVAEI
+357 
-366 QPLGNAPVSQ
+366 
-376 YSLIWYGTEPTS
+376 
-388 AGTPDDGSCKYTSG
+388 
-402 QTSATAGVTTYYVAQ
+402 YVAQ
-417 KDNSTGAVSAAMPI
+417 KHKESG
-431 KVTIL
+431 IL
-436 ANPITLVTP
+436 SDRVKFELNVIEKPRIEVLSPVR
-445 PATVCEKEVDLATTW
+445 VCEQEVDLA
-460 SVTNVTDALTTGY
+460 SVGKIEN
-473 LNGATELASS
+473 
-483 KVTESGTYTITNKYV
+483 
-498 NDYSN
+498 
-503 IGAISVTPQTAPG
+503 SV
-516 YCVGTPVNV
+516 
-525 TVTIDTLS
+525 D
-533 TPLIFGSLTACPGI
+533 IFEMQYFDGKGN
-547 QEELTTFA
+547 A
-555 ISNVENISYSWDG
+555 ISNVVDASGTYWIRCIDYNACYSDDVEVEVIIDSLNSPEIHGPMSVCPYEGFELIAYAESNVSEIDYHWDG
-568 ANIATGD
+568 SLSGFGNPLYIEASGISGE
-575 KIMGGTTNSTRG
+575 IYEVRV
-587 QTFTYTV
+587 Q
-594 TAIAG
+594 AIAG
-599 TCSKTSSP
+599 TCSKYSQDPMTVFVEGG
-607 HTLIVSDGPVLGLMS
+607 IVDGSMTIETQNETIVL
-622 ATETDNSLSQFMF
+622 DN
-635 TDDNGGAER
+635 DNEER
-644 VVYACGNE
+644 VVQVSDDQVTLSVNYEKDNVEYEWYDYNTNAIIGNGE
-652 LTLDVNYDNTNS
+652 TLTINSEGLSERSLFVKYVNRCPIELDV
-664 AAGTEFTWYDGS
+664 
-676 TLIGTGASI
+676 
-685 QIPTTTTPAS
+685 
-695 KIYEVKYFNE
+695 KIYFNV
-705 CAASAKVTVHFVPLG
+705 SK
-720 IDPTLAV
+720 
-727 TQMTLYEGELFNL
+727 
-740 EFDHNSSPILQPKI
+740 
-754 KWFKDGMDIVYE
+754 
-766 SDNQFVIPN
+766 
-775 ITSED
+775 SE
-780 NGKYGFEISFMGCKK
+780 K
-795 SVTLCDLTVLPVE
+795 
-808 QTNSLWTDIVT
+808 LWTDIVT

-825 VETTGSDGK
+825 VETTGADGK
-834 TIITIEDEKALAW
+834 TIITLKDEKALAW
-847 LASVASGYNGATQSS
+847 LASVAAGYNGATQSS

-868 VLDADVDM
+868 ILDTDVDM

-1011 TLSSGNGCGGICNLL
+1011 TLSSGNGCGGICNLF

-1104 SADDNYDG
+1104 STDDNYDG
-1112 NVKAQYIY
+1112 NLKAQFIY

-1138 FSPADDS
+1138 FSPAEGS

-1260 SFENTEVV
+1260 SFENTEVILSASV
-1268 LDADVDMSA
+1268 NMSA

-1289 FNGSKKSI
+1289 FNGNKKSI
-1297 NGLHIANNTPNGY
+1297 TGLRIANNTPNGF
-1310 AMIATLGET
+1310 AMIATLGEK
-1319 GEIRNLNLKKT
+1319 GEIRNLNLKET
-1330 ELKLTDVKGY
+1330 ELKLTEVKGY

-1357 DGNLSVI
+1357 EGNLSVI
-1364 SDNRGVYLGGL
+1364 SDNRGVHLGGL

-1380 GSIINCSNKGIV
+1380 GSIINCSNRGIV

-1471 GDGAMGNC
+1471 GDGAMENC

-1495 GYQGSST
+1495 GYQGASS

-1513 ICGAKEGTTSL
+1513 IRGAKEGTTSL

-1555 YDWTL
+1555 FDWTL

-1578 IQQDTSIYSGWKAAN
+1578 IQQDTSIYSGWVAAN
-1593 VQINKGYPFL
+1593 VQINKGYPIL

-1610 NQYDTLTVDTLLNL
+1610 NQYDTLRVDTLLNL
-1624 CTKTQYGGKQYTI
+1624 CTKTQYGGKQYTK

-1652 YTNPTLHIKA
+1652 YTNPTLHIKD

-1777 GQFYYEPEGLSPGLY
+1777 GQFYYEPQGLTPGLY
-1792 SVDIF
+1792 SVDII
-1797 DTLGNLVP
+1797 DTSGNLVP
-1805 ICPLLIERESVKSSI
+1805 ICPLLIVREEAKSSSPT
-1820 QNLSIYPNPSLAM
+1820 LSLYPNPVRAM
-1833 QPTYVDVGDNFL
+1833 QPFYVEVMAPDFDKAVM
-1845 DGTVL
+1845 T
-1850 VVSDEA
+1850 VSDES
-1856 GMEILRKNVYS
+1856 GMEILRREPVT
-1867 RFSEIKL
+1867 KL
-1874 SSGYYVVSV
+1874 NELRLPSGYYVVTV

-1888 KILSDKILVK
+1888 KIVSDKILIE

>member
-1 MIRRMKGLVKI
+1 MIRLMKGLIKI

-52 APIVHDTVYCLHS
+52 APIVH
-65 PAVPLTELVEIYQDD
+65 
-80 PNLVYELVWRT
+80 
-91 ELGGEG
+91 
-97 STEVPDVSD
+97 
-106 ITSNPGKSTF
+106 
-116 YVSQRIV
+116 
-123 ELGYEGP
+123 
-130 QQAIN
+130 
-135 IEVFK
+135 
-140 IVEPYVKETNI
+140 
-151 ETCKGEAVFLTAL
+151 
-164 KNEDGEYVRADD
+164 
-176 EFVWYT
+176 
-182 EFEQGGSST
+182 
-191 PPIPDVSASGV
+191 SAS
-202 TSYYVHQKYTLLSG
+202 
-216 VVCLG
+216 
-221 DVSIKID
+221 
-228 VTVHD
+228 
-233 VETPPVGVVQ
+233 
-243 FVVADGVS
+243 
-251 IAGSQAEQF
+251 
-260 PSIVGSGKY
+260 
-269 EEEAGDYIYYYA
+269 
-281 EGTDAITEP
+281 
-290 DVSAYSTTKTAPI
+290 
-303 YDADLLNGGT
+303 
-313 VVLYYWVYRMSSSTG
+313 
-328 CSSEPS
+328 
-334 LITVNISDVMPP
+334 
-346 KVKDYYVCQGE
+346 VCQGAE
-357 AVPDLVAEI
+357 MDLDFVRINPRE
-366 QPLGNAPVSQ
+366 GETEES
-376 YSLIWYGTEPTS
+376 YELIWFDSEVSDVEQNISIINTDI
-388 AGTPDDGSCKYTSG
+388 AGIY
-402 QTSATAGVTTYYVAQ
+402 AFYVAQ
-417 KDNSTGAVSAAMPI
+417 KHKESG
-431 KVTIL
+431 IL
-436 ANPITLVTP
+436 SDRVKFELNVIEKPRIEVLSPVR
-445 PATVCEKEVDLATTW
+445 VCEQEVDLASIW
-460 SVTNVTDALTTGY
+460 RSENSVDIFEMQYLDGKGNTISNVVDA
-473 LNGATELASS
+473 
-483 KVTESGTYTITNKYV
+483 SGTYWIRCI
-498 NDYSN
+498 DYNACYSDDVEVEVIIDSLN
-503 IGAISVTPQTAPG
+503 SPEIHGPMSV
-516 YCVGTPVNV
+516 
-525 TVTIDTLS
+525 
-533 TPLIFGSLTACPGI
+533 CPYEGFEFI
-547 QEELTTFA
+547 AYAE
-555 ISNVENISYSWDG
+555 SNVSEIDYHWDG
-568 ANIATGD
+568 SFSGFGNPLYIEASGISGE
-575 KIMGGTTNSTRG
+575 IYEVRV
-587 QTFTYTV
+587 Q
-594 TAIAG
+594 AIAG
-599 TCSKTSSP
+599 TCSKYSQDLMTVFVEGG
-607 HTLIVSDGPVLGLMS
+607 IVDGSMTIETQNETIVL
-622 ATETDNSLSQFMF
+622 DN
-635 TDDNGGAER
+635 DNEER
-644 VVYACGNE
+644 VVQVSDDQVTLSVNYEKDNVEYEWYDYNTNAIIGNGE
-652 LTLDVNYDNTNS
+652 TLTINSEGLSERSLFVKYVNRCPIELDV
-664 AAGTEFTWYDGS
+664 
-676 TLIGTGASI
+676 
-685 QIPTTTTPAS
+685 
-695 KIYEVKYFNE
+695 KIYFNV
-705 CAASAKVTVHFVPLG
+705 SK
-720 IDPTLAV
+720 
-727 TQMTLYEGELFNL
+727 
-740 EFDHNSSPILQPKI
+740 
-754 KWFKDGMDIVYE
+754 
-766 SDNQFVIPN
+766 
-775 ITSED
+775 SE
-780 NGKYGFEISFMGCKK
+780 K
-795 SVTLCDLTVLPVE
+795 
-808 QTNSLWTDIVT
+808 LWTDIVT

-834 TIITIEDEKALAW
+834 TIITIKDEKALAW
-847 LASVASGYNGATQSS
+847 LASVAAGYNGATQSS

-885 EFYGLFNGQQHS
+885 EFYGSFNGQQHS

-1002 LIADCVNEG
+1002 LVADCVNEG
-1011 TLSSGNGCGGICNLL
+1011 ILSSGNGCGGICNLL

-1037 GSVSGKSTS
+1037 GSLSGKSTS

-1104 SADDNYDG
+1104 STDDNYDG

-1138 FSPADDS
+1138 FSPAEGS
-1145 DGNDWT
+1145 DGNDWI

-1233 TIITIKDEKA
+1233 TTITLKDEKA

-1260 SFENTEVV
+1260 SFENTEVI
-1268 LDADVDMSA
+1268 LADFVDMGA

-1289 FNGSKKSI
+1289 FNGNKKSI
-1297 NGLHIANNTPNGY
+1297 TGLRIANNTPNGF
-1310 AMIATLGET
+1310 AMIATLGEK
-1319 GEIRNLNLKKT
+1319 GEIRNLNLKET
-1330 ELKLTDVKGY
+1330 ELKLTEVKGY

-1357 DGNLSVI
+1357 EGNLSVI
-1364 SDNRGVYLGGL
+1364 SDNRGVHLGGL

-1380 GSIINCSNKGIV
+1380 GSIINCSNRGIV

-1513 ICGAKEGTTSL
+1513 IRGAKEGTTSL

-1555 YDWTL
+1555 FDWTL

-1593 VQINKGYPFL
+1593 VQINKGYPIL

-1652 YTNPTLHIKA
+1652 YTNPTLHIKD
-1662 PDFSNVKVH
+1662 PDFSKVKVH

-1777 GQFYYEPEGLSPGLY
+1777 GQFYYEQGGLSPGLY

>member
-1 MIRRMKGLVKI
+1 MIRLMKGLIKI

-24 VGVAQDDTANDDFAD
+24 VGVAQDDTANDDFVD
-39 PWDPWEEGEYDIP
+39 PWDPWEEGETS
-52 APIVHDTVYCLHS
+52 DT
-65 PAVPLTELVEIYQDD
+65 
-80 PNLVYELVWRT
+80 
-91 ELGGEG
+91 
-97 STEVPDVSD
+97 
-106 ITSNPGKSTF
+106 
-116 YVSQRIV
+116 
-123 ELGYEGP
+123 
-130 QQAIN
+130 
-135 IEVFK
+135 
-140 IVEPYVKETNI
+140 
-151 ETCKGEAVFLTAL
+151 
-164 KNEDGEYVRADD
+164 
-176 EFVWYT
+176 
-182 EFEQGGSST
+182 
-191 PPIPDVSASGV
+191 
-202 TSYYVHQKYTLLSG
+202 
-216 VVCLG
+216 
-221 DVSIKID
+221 
-228 VTVHD
+228 
-233 VETPPVGVVQ
+233 
-243 FVVADGVS
+243 
-251 IAGSQAEQF
+251 
-260 PSIVGSGKY
+260 
-269 EEEAGDYIYYYA
+269 
-281 EGTDAITEP
+281 
-290 DVSAYSTTKTAPI
+290 
-303 YDADLLNGGT
+303 
-313 VVLYYWVYRMSSSTG
+313 
-328 CSSEPS
+328 
-334 LITVNISDVMPP
+334 
-346 KVKDYYVCQGE
+346 
-357 AVPDLVAEI
+357 
-366 QPLGNAPVSQ
+366 
-376 YSLIWYGTEPTS
+376 
-388 AGTPDDGSCKYTSG
+388 
-402 QTSATAGVTTYYVAQ
+402 
-417 KDNSTGAVSAAMPI
+417 
-431 KVTIL
+431 
-436 ANPITLVTP
+436 
-445 PATVCEKEVDLATTW
+445 
-460 SVTNVTDALTTGY
+460 
-473 LNGATELASS
+473 
-483 KVTESGTYTITNKYV
+483 
-498 NDYSN
+498 
-503 IGAISVTPQTAPG
+503 
-516 YCVGTPVNV
+516 
-525 TVTIDTLS
+525 
-533 TPLIFGSLTACPGI
+533 
-547 QEELTTFA
+547 
-555 ISNVENISYSWDG
+555 
-568 ANIATGD
+568 
-575 KIMGGTTNSTRG
+575 
-587 QTFTYTV
+587 
-594 TAIAG
+594 
-599 TCSKTSSP
+599 
-607 HTLIVSDGPVLGLMS
+607 
-622 ATETDNSLSQFMF
+622 
-635 TDDNGGAER
+635 
-644 VVYACGNE
+644 
-652 LTLDVNYDNTNS
+652 
-664 AAGTEFTWYDGS
+664 
-676 TLIGTGASI
+676 
-685 QIPTTTTPAS
+685 
-695 KIYEVKYFNE
+695 
-705 CAASAKVTVHFVPLG
+705 
-720 IDPTLAV
+720 
-727 TQMTLYEGELFNL
+727 
-740 EFDHNSSPILQPKI
+740 
-754 KWFKDGMDIVYE
+754 
-766 SDNQFVIPN
+766 
-775 ITSED
+775 
-780 NGKYGFEISFMGCKK
+780 
-795 SVTLCDLTVLPVE
+795 
-808 QTNSLWTDIVT
+808 LWTDVVT
-819 SRPDSY
+819 YRPDSY
-825 VETTGSDGK
+825 VETSGADGK
-834 TIITIEDEKALAW
+834 TIITIKDEKALAW
-847 LASVASGYNGATQSS
+847 LASVAAGYNGATQSS

-1104 SADDNYDG
+1104 STDDNYDG
-1112 NVKAQYIY
+1112 NLKAQFIY

-1138 FSPADDS
+1138 FSPAEGS

-1151 LSYEVFGTTDLVEA
+1151 LSYEVLGTTDLVEA

-1179 SWTVDEDMENRGYP
+1179 SWSVDEDMENRGYP

-1268 LDADVDMSA
+1268 LSASVNMSA

-1289 FNGSKKSI
+1289 FNGNKKSI
-1297 NGLHIANNTPNGY
+1297 TGLRIANNTPNGF
-1310 AMIATLGET
+1310 AFIKNLQSS
-1319 GEIRNLNLKKT
+1319 GEIRNLNFKESDLNLT
-1330 ELKLTDVKGY
+1330 EVKSSTA
-1340 IASLV
+1340 IALV
-1345 KENKGFIQGCSN
+1345 VENNYGLIQSCSN
-1357 DGNLSVI
+1357 SGNLYASTSYLSVRLAGI
-1364 SDNRGVYLGGL
+1364 VA
-1375 VSLNY
+1375 VNY
-1380 GSIINCSNKGIV
+1380 GTILNCSNKGTV
-1392 SFDCSTCINNIDYQ
+1392 VLDYSECTPTYVDYQ
-1406 STAGVAAYP
+1406 ATAGIVAWL
-1415 RKGSIISDCINFA
+1415 KDNSVVSDCTNLA
-1428 TISGCSCTGGIAGL
+1428 TITGCSCTGGIVGAG
-1442 GSGVIRNSGNRG
+1442 GGEIRNCGNRG
-1454 DIYGGGSY
+1454 DVFGGGSY
-1462 VGGVSGVFA
+1462 CA
-1471 GDGAMGNC
+1471 GIIASMGNLGEIFNS
-1479 YNTGNVKG
+1479 YNVGTIRGNEGVASLVGYRTGG
-1487 SAAVGSLI
+1487 SKI
-1495 GYQGSST
+1495 F
-1502 VVNCYSASKRP
+1502 NCYSASTIPLFHMRESDAEMK
-1513 ICGAKEGTTSL
+1513 
-1524 SYIYWNSDS
+1524 YVYWNADS
-1533 LTANESKTNFL
+1533 INLTQYPEWNL
-1544 LSFKE
+1544 VSFKE

-1555 YDWTL
+1555 FDWTL

-1578 IQQDTSIYSGWKAAN
+1578 IQQDTSIYSGWVAAN
-1593 VQINKGYPFL
+1593 VQINKGYPIL

-1624 CTKTQYGGKQYTI
+1624 CTKTQYGGKQYTK

-1652 YTNPTLHIKA
+1652 YTNPTLHIKD

-1777 GQFYYEPEGLSPGLY
+1777 GQFYYEPGGLSPGLY